1 MSAVSGRSAPTMA
14 RLYPDFEHRDA
25 ETLAARVREDLET
38 YRSELEAIRAV
49 PPESATFGNT
59 VLALEEA
66 GRALDVSS
74 ATYFNL
80 LSCDADDRLMELS
93 EQLTEE
99 LTDVSN
105 EISLDPTIAAKVKKV
120 YEEPQDEL
128 SPIDRRLLLRTYEA
142 YRDNGSML
150 PESQRQEL
158 KALRKELSLS
168 TLRFGQNVLKE
179 QNAYRLS
186 VLDGESLKRL
196 PASALETARRRA
208 EEDGVDGWIFDL
220 SMPSYSALM
229 RFCSNRET
237 REQIYRDRGT
247 LCFDSSK
254 ETSNI
259 SVIYDIVRLR
269 HSIARVLGHDT
280 YADLA
285 LSKKMAKTPEAVY
298 HMLDRLRDA
307 YLPKAHEEVE
317 AIATLAERRDGLST
331 VEPWDW
337 SYYAELYRENA
348 LHYEEEETRPYFELS
363 SVLRAMFGLA
373 EQLYGITL
381 TRNHDLPVYH
391 KDVEV
396 YDVTRGEDFV
406 GTLMLDYFPRKGKR
420 SGAWMTN
427 YVEEYEGV
435 RPVIS
440 LVTNFTPPTDDKPS
454 LLTFDET
461 TTLFH
466 EFGHALHGLLTQVK
480 YSSLS
485 GTNVEHDFVELPS
498 QMNENWMRQRDFVK
512 SFARHYRTGEVISDE
527 LLDAIERNALFLD
540 GYGCIRQL
548 TFGYLDMKWH
558 ASDPETL
565 PEDIETV
572 EREAAEGLSLLPH
585 AEGTAMSPSF
595 THIFSGGYAAGYYG
609 YKWSEILDADAFEEF
624 IHNGLTDRAT
634 ADRFRE
640 NILERGDSEDPA
652 ELYRAFKG
660 RDATVDA
667 LLRRSHLID

>member
-1 MSAVSGRSAPTMA
+1 ME

-25 ETLAARVREDLET
+25 DTLAAKVREDLET
-38 YRSELEAIRAV
+38 YREELEEIRSV
-49 PPESATFGNT
+49 PLEAATFGNT
-59 VLALEEA
+59 VLALEQA

-74 ATYFNL
+74 ATFYNL

-93 EQLTEE
+93 EELTEE
-99 LTDVSN
+99 LTDVAN
-105 EISLDPTIAAKVKKV
+105 EISLDPDIAAKVKKI
-120 YEEPQDEL
+120 YEAPQDAL
-128 SPIDRRLLLRTYEA
+128 SRIDKRLLLRTYES

-150 PESQRQEL
+150 PESSRQEL
-158 KALRKELSLS
+158 KGLRKELSLA
-168 TLRFGQNVLKE
+168 TLRFGQNVLRE

-196 PASALETARRRA
+196 PSSALEQARKRA
-208 EEDGVDGWIFDL
+208 KEEGVEGWIFDL

-237 REQIYRDRGT
+237 RRQIYRDRGT
-247 LCFDSSK
+247 LCYDPSR

-259 SVIYDIVRLR
+259 ATIYDIVRLR
-269 HSIARVLGHDT
+269 HSIAKLLGHET
-280 YADLA
+280 YAELV
-285 LSKKMAKTPEAVY
+285 LTKKMAKTPEAVY
-298 HMLDRLRDA
+298 SMLDKLRDA
-307 YLPKAHEEVE
+307 YLAKAREEVE
-317 AIATLAERRDGLST
+317 TIAGQAERRDQITKL
-331 VEPWDW
+331 EPWDW
-337 SYYAELYRENA
+337 SYYAELYREKA
-348 LHYEEEETRPYFELS
+348 LKYEEEQTRPYFELS
-363 SVLRAMFGLA
+363 SVVEAMFGLA
-373 EQLYGITL
+373 GKLYGIEL
-381 TRNHDLPVYH
+381 RRNGELPVYH
-391 KDVEV
+391 PDVEA
-396 YDVTRGEDFV
+396 YDVLREGQLL
-406 GTLMLDYFPRKGKR
+406 GTLLLDYFPRKGKR

-440 LVTNFTPPTDDKPS
+440 LVTNFTPPSDEKPS

-466 EFGHALHGLLTQVK
+466 EFGHALHGLLTTVK
-480 YSSLS
+480 HASLS

-512 SFARHYRTGEVISDE
+512 SFAKHYETGEVIGDD

-558 ASDPETL
+558 ATDPETL
-565 PEDIETV
+565 PTDIEEV
-572 EREAAEGLSLLPH
+572 EAEARKGLELLPH
-585 AEGTAMSPSF
+585 TVGTAMSPSF

-667 LLRRSHLID
+667 LLRRSHLIQ

>member
-1 MSAVSGRSAPTMA
+1 ME

-25 ETLAARVREDLET
+25 DTLAARVREDLET
-38 YRSELEAIRAV
+38 YREELEEIRSV
-49 PPESATFGNT
+49 PIEAATFGNT
-59 VLALEEA
+59 VLALEQA

-74 ATYFNL
+74 ATFYNL

-93 EQLTEE
+93 EELTEE
-99 LTDVSN
+99 LTDVAN
-105 EISLDPTIAAKVKKV
+105 EVSLDPDIAAKVKKI
-120 YEEPQDEL
+120 YEAPQDAL
-128 SPIDRRLLLRTYEA
+128 SSIDKRLLLRTYES

-150 PESQRQEL
+150 PESSRQEL
-158 KALRKELSLS
+158 KGLRKELSLA
-168 TLRFGQNVLKE
+168 TLRFGQNVLRE

-196 PASALETARRRA
+196 PSSALEQARKRA
-208 EEDGVDGWIFDL
+208 KEEGVEGWIFDL

-237 REQIYRDRGT
+237 RRQIYRDRGT
-247 LCFDSSK
+247 LCYDPSR

-259 SVIYDIVRLR
+259 ATIYDIVRLR
-269 HSIARVLGHDT
+269 HSIAKLLGHET
-280 YADLA
+280 YAELV
-285 LSKKMAKTPEAVY
+285 LTKKMAKTPEAVY
-298 HMLDRLRDA
+298 NMLDKLRGA
-307 YLPKAHEEVE
+307 YLAKAREEVE
-317 AIATLAERRDGLST
+317 TIASQAERRDQITTL
-331 VEPWDW
+331 EPWDW
-337 SYYAELYRENA
+337 SYYAELYREKA
-348 LHYEEEETRPYFELS
+348 LKYEEEQTRPYFELS
-363 SVLRAMFGLA
+363 SVVEAMFGLA
-373 EQLYGITL
+373 GKLYGIEL
-381 TRNHDLPVYH
+381 RRNGELPVYH
-391 KDVEV
+391 PDVEA
-396 YDVTRGEDFV
+396 YDVLREGQLL
-406 GTLMLDYFPRKGKR
+406 GTLLLDYFPRKGKR

-440 LVTNFTPPTDDKPS
+440 LVTNFTPPSDEKPS

-466 EFGHALHGLLTQVK
+466 EFGHALHGLLTTVK
-480 YSSLS
+480 HASLS

-498 QMNENWMRQRDFVK
+498 QMNENWMRRRDFVK
-512 SFARHYRTGEVISDE
+512 SFAKHYETGEVIGDD

-558 ASDPETL
+558 ATDPETL
-565 PEDIETV
+565 PTDIEEV
-572 EREAAEGLSLLPH
+572 EAEARKGLELLPH
-585 AEGTAMSPSF
+585 EAGTAMSPSF

-667 LLRRSHLID
+667 LLRRSHLIQ

>member
-1 MSAVSGRSAPTMA
+1 ME

-25 ETLAARVREDLET
+25 DTLAAKVREDLET
-38 YRSELEAIRAV
+38 YREELEEIRSV
-49 PPESATFGNT
+49 PLEAATFGNT
-59 VLALEEA
+59 VLALEQA

-74 ATYFNL
+74 ATFYNL

-93 EQLTEE
+93 EELTEE
-99 LTDVSN
+99 LTDVTN
-105 EISLDPTIAAKVKKV
+105 EVSLDPDIATKVKKI
-120 YEEPQDEL
+120 YEAPQDAL
-128 SPIDRRLLLRTYEA
+128 SRIDKRLLLRTYES

-150 PESQRQEL
+150 PESSRQEL
-158 KALRKELSLS
+158 KGLRKELSLA
-168 TLRFGQNVLKE
+168 TLRFGQNVLRE

-186 VLDGESLKRL
+186 VLDGESLQRL
-196 PASALETARRRA
+196 PSSALEQARKRA
-208 EEDGVDGWIFDL
+208 KEEGVEGWIFDL

-237 REQIYRDRGT
+237 RKQIYRDRGT
-247 LCFDSSK
+247 LCYDTSR

-259 SVIYDIVRLR
+259 ATIYDIVRLR
-269 HSIARVLGHDT
+269 HSIAKLLGHET
-280 YADLA
+280 YAELV
-285 LSKKMAKTPEAVY
+285 LTKKMAKTPEAVY
-298 HMLDRLRDA
+298 SMLDKLRDA
-307 YLPKAHEEVE
+307 YLAKAREEVE
-317 AIATLAERRDGLST
+317 TIAGQAERRDQITKL
-331 VEPWDW
+331 EPWDW
-337 SYYAELYRENA
+337 SYYAELYREKA
-348 LHYEEEETRPYFELS
+348 LKYEEEQTRPYFELS
-363 SVLRAMFGLA
+363 SVVEAMFGLA
-373 EQLYGITL
+373 GKLYGIEL
-381 TRNHDLPVYH
+381 RRNGELPVYH
-391 KDVEV
+391 PDVEA
-396 YDVTRGEDFV
+396 YDVLREGQLL
-406 GTLMLDYFPRKGKR
+406 GILLLDYFPRKGKR

-440 LVTNFTPPTDDKPS
+440 LVTNFTPPSDEKPS

-466 EFGHALHGLLTQVK
+466 EFGHALHGLLTTVK
-480 YSSLS
+480 HASLS

-498 QMNENWMRQRDFVK
+498 QMNENWMRRRDFVK
-512 SFARHYRTGEVISDE
+512 SFAKHYETGEVIGDD
-527 LLDAIERNALFLD
+527 LLDAIERNVLFLD

-558 ASDPETL
+558 ATDPETL
-565 PEDIETV
+565 PTDIEEV
-572 EREAAEGLSLLPH
+572 EAEARKGLELLPH
-585 AEGTAMSPSF
+585 AVGTAMSPSF

-667 LLRRSHLID
+667 LLRRSHLIQ

>member
-1 MSAVSGRSAPTMA
+1 ME

-25 ETLAARVREDLET
+25 DTLAAKVREDLET
-38 YRSELEAIRAV
+38 YREELEEIRSV
-49 PPESATFGNT
+49 PIEAATFGNT
-59 VLALEEA
+59 VLALEQA

-74 ATYFNL
+74 ATFYNL

-93 EQLTEE
+93 EELTEE
-99 LTDVSN
+99 LTDVAN
-105 EISLDPTIAAKVKKV
+105 EVSLDPDIAAKVKKI
-120 YEEPQDEL
+120 YEASQDAL
-128 SPIDRRLLLRTYEA
+128 SRIDKRLLLRTYES

-150 PESQRQEL
+150 PESSRQEL
-158 KALRKELSLS
+158 KGLRKELSLA
-168 TLRFGQNVLKE
+168 TLRFGQNVLRE

-196 PASALETARRRA
+196 PSSALEQARKRA
-208 EEDGVDGWIFDL
+208 KEEGVEGWIFDL

-237 REQIYRDRGT
+237 RKQIYRDRGT
-247 LCFDSSK
+247 LCYDTSR

-259 SVIYDIVRLR
+259 ATIYDIVRLR
-269 HSIARVLGHDT
+269 HSIAKLLGHET
-280 YADLA
+280 YAELV
-285 LSKKMAKTPEAVY
+285 LTKKMAKTPEAVY
-298 HMLDRLRDA
+298 NMLDKLRDA
-307 YLPKAHEEVE
+307 YLAKAREEVE
-317 AIATLAERRDGLST
+317 TIANQAERRDQITKL
-331 VEPWDW
+331 EPWDW
-337 SYYAELYRENA
+337 SYYAELYRERA
-348 LHYEEEETRPYFELS
+348 LKYEEEQTRPYFELS
-363 SVLRAMFGLA
+363 SVVEAMFGLA
-373 EQLYGITL
+373 GKLYGIEL
-381 TRNHDLPVYH
+381 RRNGELPVYH
-391 KDVEV
+391 PDVEA
-396 YDVTRGEDFV
+396 YDVLREGQLL
-406 GTLMLDYFPRKGKR
+406 GTLLLDYFPRRGKR

-440 LVTNFTPPTDDKPS
+440 LVTNFTPPSDEKPS

-466 EFGHALHGLLTQVK
+466 EFGHALHGLLTTVK
-480 YSSLS
+480 HASLS

-498 QMNENWMRQRDFVK
+498 QMNENWMRRRDFVK
-512 SFARHYRTGEVISDE
+512 SFAKHYETGEVIGDD

-558 ASDPETL
+558 ATDPETL
-565 PEDIETV
+565 PTDIEEV
-572 EREAAEGLSLLPH
+572 EAEARKGLELLPH
-585 AEGTAMSPSF
+585 AAGTAMSPSF

-667 LLRRSHLID
+667 LLRRSHLIQ

>member
-1 MSAVSGRSAPTMA
+1 ME

-25 ETLAARVREDLET
+25 GTLVARVREDLAT
-38 YRSELEAIRAV
+38 YREELEEIRSV
-49 PPESATFGNT
+49 PIESATFGNT
-59 VLALEEA
+59 VLALEQA

-74 ATYFNL
+74 ATFYNL

-93 EQLTEE
+93 EELTEE
-99 LTDVSN
+99 LTDVAN
-105 EISLDPTIAAKVKKV
+105 EISLDPDIAAKVKKI
-120 YEEPQDEL
+120 YEAPQDAL
-128 SPIDRRLLLRTYEA
+128 SRIDKRLLLRTYES

-150 PESQRQEL
+150 PESSRQEL
-158 KALRKELSLS
+158 KGLRKELSLA
-168 TLRFGQNVLKE
+168 TLRFGQNVLRE

-186 VLDGESLKRL
+186 VLDGESLQRL
-196 PASALETARRRA
+196 PSSALEQARKRA
-208 EEDGVDGWIFDL
+208 KEEGVEGWIFDL

-237 REQIYRDRGT
+237 RRQIYRDRGT
-247 LCFDSSK
+247 LCYDTSR

-259 SVIYDIVRLR
+259 ATIYDIVRLR
-269 HSIARVLGHDT
+269 HAIAKLLGHET
-280 YADLA
+280 YADLV
-285 LSKKMAKTPEAVY
+285 LSKKMAKTPDAVY
-298 HMLDRLRDA
+298 QMLDSLRDA
-307 YLPKAHEEVE
+307 YLAMAHEEVE
-317 AIATLAERRDGLST
+317 TIANQAERRDQISKL
-331 VEPWDW
+331 EPWDW
-337 SYYAELYRENA
+337 SFYAELYRQRA
-348 LHYEEEETRPYFELS
+348 LKYDEEQTRPYFELS
-363 SVLRAMFGLA
+363 SVVKAMFGLA
-373 EQLYGITL
+373 GKLYGVEL
-381 TRNHDLPVYH
+381 HRNPELPVYH
-391 KDVEV
+391 PDVEA
-396 YDVTRGEDFV
+396 YDVMREGQLL
-406 GTLMLDYFPRKGKR
+406 GTLLLDYFPRKGKR

-440 LVTNFTPPTDDKPS
+440 LVTNFTPPSDDKPS

-466 EFGHALHGLLTQVK
+466 EFGHALHGLLTTVK
-480 YSSLS
+480 YASLS

-498 QMNENWMRQRDFVK
+498 QMNENWMRRRDFVK
-512 SFARHYRTGEVISDE
+512 SFAKHYETGEVIGDD

-558 ASDPETL
+558 ATDPETL
-565 PEDIETV
+565 PTDIEAV
-572 EREAAEGLSLLPH
+572 EAEARKGLELLPH
-585 AEGTAMSPSF
+585 AAGTAMSPSF

-667 LLRRSHLID
+667 LLRRSHLIR

>member
-1 MSAVSGRSAPTMA
+1 ME

-25 ETLAARVREDLET
+25 DTLATKVREDLAA
-38 YRSELEAIRAV
+38 YREELEEIRSV
-49 PPESATFGNT
+49 PLEAATFGNT
-59 VLALEEA
+59 VLALEQA

-74 ATYFNL
+74 ATFYNL

-93 EQLTEE
+93 EGLTEE
-99 LTDVSN
+99 LTDVAN
-105 EISLDPTIAAKVKKV
+105 EVSLDPDIAAKVKQI
-120 YEEPQDEL
+120 YEAPQDAL
-128 SPIDRRLLLRTYEA
+128 SRIDKRLLLRTYES

-150 PESQRQEL
+150 PESSRQEL
-158 KALRKELSLS
+158 KGLRKELSLA
-168 TLRFGQNVLKE
+168 TLRFGQNVLRE

-196 PASALETARRRA
+196 PSSALEQARKRA
-208 EEDGVDGWIFDL
+208 KEEGVEGWVFDL

-237 REQIYRDRGT
+237 RKQIYRDRGT
-247 LCFDSSK
+247 LCYDPSR

-259 SVIYDIVRLR
+259 ATIYDIVRLR
-269 HSIARVLGHDT
+269 HSIAKLLGHET
-280 YADLA
+280 YAELV
-285 LSKKMAKTPEAVY
+285 LTKKMAKTPEAVY
-298 HMLDRLRDA
+298 SMLDKLRDA
-307 YLPKAHEEVE
+307 YLAKAREEVE
-317 AIATLAERRDGLST
+317 TIAGQAERRDQIST
-331 VEPWDW
+331 LEPWDW
-337 SYYAELYRENA
+337 SYYAELYREKA
-348 LHYEEEETRPYFELS
+348 LKYEEEQTRPYFELS
-363 SVLRAMFGLA
+363 SVVEAMFGLA
-373 EQLYGITL
+373 GKLYGIEL
-381 TRNHDLPVYH
+381 RRNGELPVYH
-391 KDVEV
+391 PDVEA
-396 YDVTRGEDFV
+396 YDVLREGQLL
-406 GTLMLDYFPRKGKR
+406 GTLLLDYFPRKGKR

-440 LVTNFTPPTDDKPS
+440 LVTNFTPPSDEKPS

-466 EFGHALHGLLTQVK
+466 EFGHALHGLLTTVK
-480 YSSLS
+480 HASLS

-512 SFARHYRTGEVISDE
+512 SFAKHYQTGEVIGDD

-558 ASDPETL
+558 ATDPETL
-565 PEDIETV
+565 PTDIEEV
-572 EREAAEGLSLLPH
+572 EAEARKGLELLPH
-585 AEGTAMSPSF
+585 AVGTAMSPSF

-640 NILERGDSEDPA
+640 NVLERGDSEDPA

-667 LLRRSHLID
+667 LLRRSHLIQ

>member
-1 MSAVSGRSAPTMA
+1 ME

-25 ETLAARVREDLET
+25 DTLAARVRKDLET
-38 YRSELEAIRAV
+38 YREELEEIRSV
-49 PPESATFGNT
+49 PLESATFGNT
-59 VLALEEA
+59 VLALEQA

-74 ATYFNL
+74 ATFYNL

-93 EQLTEE
+93 EELTEE
-99 LTDVSN
+99 LTDVAN
-105 EISLDPTIAAKVKKV
+105 EVSLDPSIAAKVKQI
-120 YEEPQDEL
+120 YEAPQDAL
-128 SPIDRRLLLRTYEA
+128 SRIDKRLLLRTYES

-150 PESQRQEL
+150 PESSRQEL
-158 KALRKELSLS
+158 KGLRKELSLA
-168 TLRFGQNVLKE
+168 TLRFGQNVLRE

-186 VLDGESLKRL
+186 VLDGESLQRL
-196 PASALETARRRA
+196 PSSALEQARKRA
-208 EEDGVDGWIFDL
+208 KEEGVEGWIFDL

-237 REQIYRDRGT
+237 RKQIYRDRGT
-247 LCFDSSK
+247 LCYDTSK

-259 SVIYDIVRLR
+259 ATIYDIVRLR
-269 HSIARVLGHDT
+269 HSIAKLLGHET
-280 YADLA
+280 YAELV
-285 LSKKMAKTPEAVY
+285 LTKKMAKTPEAVY
-298 HMLDRLRDA
+298 NMLDKLRDA
-307 YLPKAHEEVE
+307 YLAKAREEVE
-317 AIATLAERRDGLST
+317 TIAGQAERRDQITKL
-331 VEPWDW
+331 EPWDW
-337 SYYAELYRENA
+337 SYYAELYREKA
-348 LHYEEEETRPYFELS
+348 LKYEEEQTRPYFELS
-363 SVLRAMFGLA
+363 SVVEAMFGLA
-373 EQLYGITL
+373 GKLYGIEL
-381 TRNHDLPVYH
+381 HRNPELPVYH
-391 KDVEV
+391 PDVEA
-396 YDVTRGEDFV
+396 YDVLREGQLL
-406 GTLMLDYFPRKGKR
+406 GTLLLDYFPRKGKR

-440 LVTNFTPPTDDKPS
+440 LVTNFTPPSDEKPS

-466 EFGHALHGLLTQVK
+466 EFGHALHGLLTTVK
-480 YSSLS
+480 HASLS

-512 SFARHYRTGEVISDE
+512 SFAKHYQTGEVIGDD

-558 ASDPETL
+558 ATDPETL
-565 PEDIETV
+565 PTDIEEV
-572 EREAAEGLSLLPH
+572 EAEARKGLELLPH
-585 AEGTAMSPSF
+585 AAGTAMSPSF

-667 LLRRSHLID
+667 LLRRSHLIQ

>member
-1 MSAVSGRSAPTMA
+1 ME

-25 ETLAARVREDLET
+25 DTLVARVREDLAT
-38 YRSELEAIRAV
+38 YREELEEIRSV
-49 PPESATFGNT
+49 PIESATFGNT
-59 VLALEEA
+59 VLALEQA

-74 ATYFNL
+74 ATFYNL

-93 EQLTEE
+93 EELTEE
-99 LTDVSN
+99 LTDVAN
-105 EISLDPTIAAKVKKV
+105 EISLDPDIAAKVKKI
-120 YEEPQDEL
+120 YEAPQDAL
-128 SPIDRRLLLRTYEA
+128 SRIDKRLLLRTYES

-150 PESQRQEL
+150 PESSRQEL
-158 KALRKELSLS
+158 KGLRKELSLA
-168 TLRFGQNVLKE
+168 TLRFGQNVLRE

-186 VLDGESLKRL
+186 VLDGESLQRL
-196 PASALETARRRA
+196 PSSALEQARKRA
-208 EEDGVDGWIFDL
+208 KEEGVEGWIFDL

-237 REQIYRDRGT
+237 RKQIYLDRGT
-247 LCFDSSK
+247 LCYDTSR

-259 SVIYDIVRLR
+259 ATIYDIVRLR
-269 HSIARVLGHDT
+269 HSIAKLLGHET
-280 YADLA
+280 YADLV

-298 HMLDRLRDA
+298 QMLNKLRDA
-307 YLPKAHEEVE
+307 YLAKAREEVE
-317 AIATLAERRDGLST
+317 TIANQAERRDQITKL
-331 VEPWDW
+331 EPWDW
-337 SYYAELYRENA
+337 SFYAELYRQRA
-348 LHYEEEETRPYFELS
+348 LKYDEEQTRPYFELS
-363 SVLRAMFGLA
+363 SVVEAMFGLA
-373 EQLYGITL
+373 GKLYGVEL
-381 TRNHDLPVYH
+381 HRNPELPVYH
-391 KDVEV
+391 PDVEA
-396 YDVTRGEDFV
+396 YDVLREGQLL
-406 GTLMLDYFPRKGKR
+406 GTLLLDYFPRKGKR

-440 LVTNFTPPTDDKPS
+440 LVTNFTPPSDDKPS

-466 EFGHALHGLLTQVK
+466 EFGHALHGLLTTVK
-480 YSSLS
+480 YASLS

-512 SFARHYRTGEVISDE
+512 SFAKHYETGEVIGDD

-558 ASDPETL
+558 ATDPEAL
-565 PEDIETV
+565 PTDIEAV
-572 EREAAEGLSLLPH
+572 EAEARKGLELLPH
-585 AEGTAMSPSF
+585 AVGTAMSPSF

-624 IHNGLTDRAT
+624 IHIGLTDRAT

-667 LLRRSHLID
+667 LLRRSHLIQ

>member
-1 MSAVSGRSAPTMA
+1 ME

-25 ETLAARVREDLET
+25 DTLVARVREDLAT
-38 YRSELEAIRAV
+38 YREELEEIRSV
-49 PPESATFGNT
+49 PIESATFGNT
-59 VLALEEA
+59 VLALEQA

-74 ATYFNL
+74 ATFYNL

-93 EQLTEE
+93 EELTEE
-99 LTDVSN
+99 LTDVAN
-105 EISLDPTIAAKVKKV
+105 EISLDPDIAAKVKKI
-120 YEEPQDEL
+120 YEAPQDAL
-128 SPIDRRLLLRTYEA
+128 SRIDKRLLLRTYES

-150 PESQRQEL
+150 PESSRQEL
-158 KALRKELSLS
+158 KGLRKELSLS
-168 TLRFGQNVLKE
+168 TLRFGQNVLRE

-186 VLDGESLKRL
+186 VLDGESLQRL
-196 PASALETARRRA
+196 PSSALEQARKRA
-208 EEDGVDGWIFDL
+208 KEEGVEGWIFDL

-237 REQIYRDRGT
+237 RRQIYRDRGT
-247 LCFDSSK
+247 LCYDTSR

-259 SVIYDIVRLR
+259 ATIYDIVRLR
-269 HSIARVLGHDT
+269 HAIAKLLGHET
-280 YADLA
+280 YADLV
-285 LSKKMAKTPEAVY
+285 LSKKMAKTPDAVY
-298 HMLDRLRDA
+298 QMLDSLRDA
-307 YLPKAHEEVE
+307 YLAMAHEEVE
-317 AIATLAERRDGLST
+317 TIANQAERRDQISKL
-331 VEPWDW
+331 EPWDW
-337 SYYAELYRENA
+337 SYYAELYRQRA
-348 LHYEEEETRPYFELS
+348 LKYDEEQTRPYFELS
-363 SVLRAMFGLA
+363 SVVKAMFGLA
-373 EQLYGITL
+373 GTLYGVEL
-381 TRNHDLPVYH
+381 HCNPALPVYH
-391 KDVEV
+391 PDVEA
-396 YDVTRGEDFV
+396 YDVLREGQLL
-406 GTLMLDYFPRKGKR
+406 GTLLLDYFPRKGKR

-440 LVTNFTPPTDDKPS
+440 LVTNFTPPSDDKPS

-466 EFGHALHGLLTQVK
+466 EFGHALHGLLTTVK
-480 YSSLS
+480 YASLS

-498 QMNENWMRQRDFVK
+498 QMNENWMRRRDFVK
-512 SFARHYRTGEVISDE
+512 SFAKHYETGEVIGDD

-558 ASDPETL
+558 ATDPEAL
-565 PEDIETV
+565 PTDIEAV
-572 EREAAEGLSLLPH
+572 EAEARKGLELLPH
-585 AEGTAMSPSF
+585 AVGTAMSPSF

-667 LLRRSHLID
+667 LLRRSHLIR

>member
-1 MSAVSGRSAPTMA
+1 ME

-25 ETLAARVREDLET
+25 DTLATKVREDLET
-38 YRSELEAIRAV
+38 YREELEEIRSV
-49 PPESATFGNT
+49 PIEAATFGNT
-59 VLALEEA
+59 VLALEQA

-74 ATYFNL
+74 ATFYNL
-80 LSCDADDRLMELS
+80 LCCDADDRLMELS
-93 EQLTEE
+93 EELTEE
-99 LTDVSN
+99 LTDVAN
-105 EISLDPTIAAKVKKV
+105 EVSLDPSIAAKVKQI
-120 YEEPQDEL
+120 YEAPQDAL
-128 SPIDRRLLLRTYEA
+128 SRIDKRLLLRTYES

-150 PESQRQEL
+150 PESSRQEL
-158 KALRKELSLS
+158 KGLRKELSLA
-168 TLRFGQNVLKE
+168 TLRFGQNVLRE

-196 PASALETARRRA
+196 PSSALEQARKRA
-208 EEDGVDGWIFDL
+208 KEEGVEGWIFDL

-237 REQIYRDRGT
+237 RKQIYRDRGT
-247 LCFDSSK
+247 LCYDTSK

-259 SVIYDIVRLR
+259 ATIYDIVRLR
-269 HSIARVLGHDT
+269 HSIAKLLGHET
-280 YADLA
+280 YAELV
-285 LSKKMAKTPEAVY
+285 LTKKMAKTPEAVY
-298 HMLDRLRDA
+298 NMLDKLRDA
-307 YLPKAHEEVE
+307 YLAKAREEVE
-317 AIATLAERRDGLST
+317 TIAGQAERRDQITKL
-331 VEPWDW
+331 EPWDW
-337 SYYAELYRENA
+337 SYYAELYREKA
-348 LHYEEEETRPYFELS
+348 LKYEEEQTRPYFELS
-363 SVLRAMFGLA
+363 SVVEAMFGLA
-373 EQLYGITL
+373 GKLYGIEL
-381 TRNHDLPVYH
+381 RRNGELPVYH
-391 KDVEV
+391 PDVEA
-396 YDVTRGEDFV
+396 YDVLREGQLL
-406 GTLMLDYFPRKGKR
+406 GTLLLDYFPRKGKR

-440 LVTNFTPPTDDKPS
+440 LVTNFTPPSDEKPS

-466 EFGHALHGLLTQVK
+466 EFGHALHGLLTTVK
-480 YSSLS
+480 HASLS

-498 QMNENWMRQRDFVK
+498 QMNENWMRRRDFVK
-512 SFARHYRTGEVISDE
+512 SFAKHYETGEVIGDD

-558 ASDPETL
+558 ATDPETL
-565 PEDIETV
+565 PTDIEEV
-572 EREAAEGLSLLPH
+572 EAEARKGLELLPH
-585 AEGTAMSPSF
+585 EAGTAMSPSF

-667 LLRRSHLID
+667 LLRRSHLIQ

>member
-1 MSAVSGRSAPTMA
+1 ME

-25 ETLAARVREDLET
+25 DTLAAKVREDLET
-38 YRSELEAIRAV
+38 YREELEEIRSV
-49 PPESATFGNT
+49 PIEAATFGNT
-59 VLALEEA
+59 VLALEQA

-74 ATYFNL
+74 ATFYNL

-93 EQLTEE
+93 EELTEE
-99 LTDVSN
+99 LTDVAN
-105 EISLDPTIAAKVKKV
+105 EVSLDPDIAAKVKKI
-120 YEEPQDEL
+120 YEAPQDAL
-128 SPIDRRLLLRTYEA
+128 SRIDKRLLLRTYES

-150 PESQRQEL
+150 PESSRQEL
-158 KALRKELSLS
+158 KGLRKELSLA
-168 TLRFGQNVLKE
+168 TLRFGQNVLRE

-186 VLDGESLKRL
+186 VLDGESLQRL
-196 PASALETARRRA
+196 PSSALEQARKRA
-208 EEDGVDGWIFDL
+208 KEEGVEGWIFDL

-237 REQIYRDRGT
+237 RRQIYRDRGT
-247 LCFDSSK
+247 LCYDTSR

-259 SVIYDIVRLR
+259 ATIYDIVRLR
-269 HSIARVLGHDT
+269 HSIAKLLGHET
-280 YADLA
+280 YAELV
-285 LSKKMAKTPEAVY
+285 LTKKMAKTPEAVY
-298 HMLDRLRDA
+298 NMLDKLRDA
-307 YLPKAHEEVE
+307 YLAKAREEVE
-317 AIATLAERRDGLST
+317 TIAGQAERRDQITKL
-331 VEPWDW
+331 EPWDW
-337 SYYAELYRENA
+337 SYYAELYREKA
-348 LHYEEEETRPYFELS
+348 LRYEEEQTRPYFELS
-363 SVLRAMFGLA
+363 SVVEAMFGLA
-373 EQLYGITL
+373 GKLYGIEL
-381 TRNHDLPVYH
+381 RRNSELPVYH
-391 KDVEV
+391 PDVEA
-396 YDVTRGEDFV
+396 YDVLREGQLL
-406 GTLMLDYFPRKGKR
+406 GTLLLDYFPRKGKR

-440 LVTNFTPPTDDKPS
+440 LVTNFTPPSDDKPS

-466 EFGHALHGLLTQVK
+466 EFGHALHGLLTTVK
-480 YSSLS
+480 HASLS

-498 QMNENWMRQRDFVK
+498 QMNENWMRRCDFVK
-512 SFARHYRTGEVISDE
+512 SFAKHYQTGEVIGDD

-558 ASDPETL
+558 ATDPETL
-565 PEDIETV
+565 PTDTEEV
-572 EREAAEGLSLLPH
+572 EAEARKGLELLPH
-585 AEGTAMSPSF
+585 AVGTAMSPSF

-667 LLRRSHLID
+667 LLRRSHLIQ

>member
-1 MSAVSGRSAPTMA
+1 ME

-25 ETLAARVREDLET
+25 DTLVARVREDLAT
-38 YRSELEAIRAV
+38 YREELEEIRSV
-49 PPESATFGNT
+49 PIESATFGNT
-59 VLALEEA
+59 VLALEQA

-74 ATYFNL
+74 ATFYNL

-93 EQLTEE
+93 EELTEE
-99 LTDVSN
+99 LTDVAN
-105 EISLDPTIAAKVKKV
+105 EVSLDPDIAAKVKKI
-120 YEEPQDEL
+120 YEAPQDAL
-128 SPIDRRLLLRTYEA
+128 SRIDKRLLLRTYES

-150 PESQRQEL
+150 PESSRQEL
-158 KALRKELSLS
+158 KGLRKELSLA
-168 TLRFGQNVLKE
+168 TLRFGQNVLRE

-186 VLDGESLKRL
+186 VLDGESLQRL
-196 PASALETARRRA
+196 PSSALEQARKRA
-208 EEDGVDGWIFDL
+208 KEEGVQGWIFDL

-237 REQIYRDRGT
+237 RRQIYRDRGT
-247 LCFDSSK
+247 LCYDTSR

-259 SVIYDIVRLR
+259 ATIYDIVRLR
-269 HSIARVLGHDT
+269 HAIAKLLGHET
-280 YADLA
+280 YADLV
-285 LSKKMAKTPEAVY
+285 LSKKMAKTPDAVY
-298 HMLDRLRDA
+298 QMLDRLRDA
-307 YLPKAHEEVE
+307 YLAKAHEEVE
-317 AIATLAERRDGLST
+317 TIANQAERRDQISKL
-331 VEPWDW
+331 EPWDW
-337 SYYAELYRENA
+337 SFYAELYRQRA
-348 LHYEEEETRPYFELS
+348 LKYDEEQTRPYFELS
-363 SVLRAMFGLA
+363 SVVKALFGLA
-373 EQLYGITL
+373 GKLYGVEL
-381 TRNHDLPVYH
+381 RRNPELPVYH
-391 KDVEV
+391 PDVEA
-396 YDVTRGEDFV
+396 YDVLREGQLL
-406 GTLMLDYFPRKGKR
+406 GTLLLDYFPRKGKR

-440 LVTNFTPPTDDKPS
+440 LVTNFTPPSDDKPS

-466 EFGHALHGLLTQVK
+466 EFGHALHGLLTTVK
-480 YSSLS
+480 YASLS

-512 SFARHYRTGEVISDE
+512 SFAKHYETGEVIRDD

-558 ASDPETL
+558 ATDPETL
-565 PEDIETV
+565 PTDIEAV
-572 EREAAEGLSLLPH
+572 EAEARKGLELLPH
-585 AEGTAMSPSF
+585 AAGTAMSPSF

-667 LLRRSHLID
+667 LLRRSHLIQ

>member
-1 MSAVSGRSAPTMA
+1 ME

-25 ETLAARVREDLET
+25 DTLAARVRKDLET
-38 YRSELEAIRAV
+38 YREELEEIRSV
-49 PPESATFGNT
+49 PLESATFGNT
-59 VLALEEA
+59 VLALEQA

-74 ATYFNL
+74 ATFYNL

-93 EQLTEE
+93 EELTEE
-99 LTDVSN
+99 LTDVAN
-105 EISLDPTIAAKVKKV
+105 EVSLDPSIAAKVKQI
-120 YEEPQDEL
+120 YEAPQDAL
-128 SPIDRRLLLRTYEA
+128 SRIDKRLLLRTYES
-142 YRDNGSML
+142 YRDKGSML
-150 PESQRQEL
+150 PESSRQEL
-158 KALRKELSLS
+158 KGLRKELSLA
-168 TLRFGQNVLKE
+168 TLRFGQNVLRE

-186 VLDGESLKRL
+186 VLDGESLQRL
-196 PASALETARRRA
+196 PSSALEQARKRA
-208 EEDGVDGWIFDL
+208 KEEGVEGWIFDL

-237 REQIYRDRGT
+237 RRQIYRDRGT
-247 LCFDSSK
+247 LCYDTSR

-259 SVIYDIVRLR
+259 ATIYDIVRLR
-269 HSIARVLGHDT
+269 HSIAKLLGHET
-280 YADLA
+280 YAELV
-285 LSKKMAKTPEAVY
+285 LTKKMAKTPEAVY
-298 HMLDRLRDA
+298 NMLDKLRDA
-307 YLPKAHEEVE
+307 YLAKAREEVE
-317 AIATLAERRDGLST
+317 TIAGQAERRDQITKL
-331 VEPWDW
+331 EPWDW
-337 SYYAELYRENA
+337 SYYAELYREKA
-348 LHYEEEETRPYFELS
+348 LKYEEEQTRPYFELS
-363 SVLRAMFGLA
+363 SVVEAMFGLA
-373 EQLYGITL
+373 GKLYGIEL
-381 TRNHDLPVYH
+381 HRNPELPVYH
-391 KDVEV
+391 PDVEA
-396 YDVTRGEDFV
+396 YDVLREGQLL
-406 GTLMLDYFPRKGKR
+406 GTLLLDYFPRKGKR

-440 LVTNFTPPTDDKPS
+440 LVTNFTPPSDEKPS

-466 EFGHALHGLLTQVK
+466 EFGHALHGLLTTVK
-480 YSSLS
+480 HASLS

-512 SFARHYRTGEVISDE
+512 SFAKHYQTGEVIGDD

-558 ASDPETL
+558 ATDPETL
-565 PEDIETV
+565 PTDIEEV
-572 EREAAEGLSLLPH
+572 EAKARKGLELLPH
-585 AEGTAMSPSF
+585 EAGTAMSPSF

-667 LLRRSHLID
+667 LLRRSHLIP

>member
-1 MSAVSGRSAPTMA
+1 ME

-25 ETLAARVREDLET
+25 DTLVARVREDLAT
-38 YRSELEAIRAV
+38 YREELEEIRSV
-49 PPESATFGNT
+49 PMESATFGNT
-59 VLALEEA
+59 VLALEQA

-74 ATYFNL
+74 ATFYNL

-93 EQLTEE
+93 EELTEE
-99 LTDVSN
+99 LTDVAN
-105 EISLDPTIAAKVKKV
+105 EISLDPDIAAKVKKI
-120 YEEPQDEL
+120 YDAPQDAL
-128 SPIDRRLLLRTYEA
+128 SRIDKRLLLRTYES

-150 PESQRQEL
+150 PESSRQEL
-158 KALRKELSLS
+158 KGLRKELSLA
-168 TLRFGQNVLKE
+168 TLRFGQNVLRE

-186 VLDGESLKRL
+186 VLDGESLQRL
-196 PASALETARRRA
+196 PSSALEQARKRA
-208 EEDGVDGWIFDL
+208 KEEGVQGWIFDL

-237 REQIYRDRGT
+237 RRQIYRDRGT
-247 LCFDSSK
+247 LCYDTSR

-259 SVIYDIVRLR
+259 ATIYDIVRLR
-269 HSIARVLGHDT
+269 HSIAKLLGHET
-280 YADLA
+280 YADLV
-285 LSKKMAKTPEAVY
+285 LSKKMAKTPDAVY
-298 HMLDRLRDA
+298 QMLDRLRDA
-307 YLPKAHEEVE
+307 YLAKAREEVE
-317 AIATLAERRDGLST
+317 TIANQAERRDQITKL
-331 VEPWDW
+331 EPWDW
-337 SYYAELYRENA
+337 SYYAELYRQRA
-348 LHYEEEETRPYFELS
+348 LKYDEEQTRPYFELS
-363 SVLRAMFGLA
+363 SVVKAMFGLA
-373 EQLYGITL
+373 GKLYGVEL
-381 TRNHDLPVYH
+381 RRNPELPVYH
-391 KDVEV
+391 PDVEA
-396 YDVTRGEDFV
+396 YDVMREGQLL
-406 GTLMLDYFPRKGKR
+406 GTLLLDYFPRKGKR

-440 LVTNFTPPTDDKPS
+440 LVTNFTPPSDDKPS

-466 EFGHALHGLLTQVK
+466 EFGHALHGLLTTVK
-480 YSSLS
+480 YASLS

-512 SFARHYRTGEVISDE
+512 SFAKHYETGEVIGDD

-558 ASDPETL
+558 ATDPEAL
-565 PEDIETV
+565 PTDIEAV
-572 EREAAEGLSLLPH
+572 EAEARKGLELLPH
-585 AEGTAMSPSF
+585 AVGTAMSPSF

-667 LLRRSHLID
+667 LLRRSHLIQ

>member
-1 MSAVSGRSAPTMA
+1 ME

-25 ETLAARVREDLET
+25 DTLVARVREDLAT
-38 YRSELEAIRAV
+38 YREELEEIRSV
-49 PPESATFGNT
+49 PIESATFGNT
-59 VLALEEA
+59 VLALEQA

-74 ATYFNL
+74 ATFYNL

-93 EQLTEE
+93 EELTEE
-99 LTDVSN
+99 LTDVAN
-105 EISLDPTIAAKVKKV
+105 EISLDPDIAAKVKKI
-120 YEEPQDEL
+120 YEAPQEAL
-128 SPIDRRLLLRTYEA
+128 SRIDKRLLLRTYES

-150 PESQRQEL
+150 PESSRQEL
-158 KALRKELSLS
+158 KGLRKELSLA
-168 TLRFGQNVLKE
+168 TLRFGQNVLRE

-186 VLDGESLKRL
+186 VLDGESLQRL
-196 PASALETARRRA
+196 PSSALEQARKRA
-208 EEDGVDGWIFDL
+208 KEEGVQGWIFDL

-237 REQIYRDRGT
+237 RRQIYRDRGT
-247 LCFDSSK
+247 LCYDTSR

-259 SVIYDIVRLR
+259 ATIYDIIRLR
-269 HSIARVLGHDT
+269 HAIAKLLGHET
-280 YADLA
+280 YADLV
-285 LSKKMAKTPEAVY
+285 LSKKMAKTPDAVY
-298 HMLDRLRDA
+298 QMLDRLRDA
-307 YLPKAHEEVE
+307 YLAKAREEVE
-317 AIATLAERRDGLST
+317 TIANQAERRDQISKL
-331 VEPWDW
+331 EPWDW
-337 SYYAELYRENA
+337 SFYAELYRQRA
-348 LHYEEEETRPYFELS
+348 LKYDEEQTRPYFELS
-363 SVLRAMFGLA
+363 SVVKAMFGLA
-373 EQLYGITL
+373 GKLYGVEL
-381 TRNHDLPVYH
+381 HRNPELPVYH
-391 KDVEV
+391 PDVEA
-396 YDVTRGEDFV
+396 YDVLREGQLL
-406 GTLMLDYFPRKGKR
+406 GTLLLDYFPRKGKR

-440 LVTNFTPPTDDKPS
+440 LVTNFTPPSDDKPS

-466 EFGHALHGLLTQVK
+466 EFGHALHGLLTTVK
-480 YSSLS
+480 YASLS

-512 SFARHYRTGEVISDE
+512 SFAKHYETGEVIGDD

-558 ASDPETL
+558 ATDPETL
-565 PEDIETV
+565 PTDIEAV
-572 EREAAEGLSLLPH
+572 EAEARKGLELLPH
-585 AEGTAMSPSF
+585 AAGTAMSPSF

-667 LLRRSHLID
+667 LLRRSHLIQ

>member
-1 MSAVSGRSAPTMA
+1 ME

-25 ETLAARVREDLET
+25 DTLAAKVREDLET
-38 YRSELEAIRAV
+38 YREELEEIRSV
-49 PPESATFGNT
+49 PLEAATFGNT
-59 VLALEEA
+59 VLALELA

-74 ATYFNL
+74 ATFYNL

-93 EQLTEE
+93 EELTEE
-99 LTDVSN
+99 LTDVAN
-105 EISLDPTIAAKVKKV
+105 EVSLDPDIAAKVKKI
-120 YEEPQDEL
+120 YEAPQDAL
-128 SPIDRRLLLRTYEA
+128 SRIDKRLLLRTYES

-150 PESQRQEL
+150 PESSRQEL
-158 KALRKELSLS
+158 KGLRKELSLA
-168 TLRFGQNVLKE
+168 TLRFGQNVLRE

-186 VLDGESLKRL
+186 VLDGESLQRL
-196 PASALETARRRA
+196 PSSALEQARKRA
-208 EEDGVDGWIFDL
+208 KEEGVEGWIFDL

-237 REQIYRDRGT
+237 RKQIYRDRGT
-247 LCFDSSK
+247 LCYDTSK

-259 SVIYDIVRLR
+259 ATIYDIVRLR
-269 HSIARVLGHDT
+269 HSIAKLLGHET
-280 YADLA
+280 YAELV
-285 LSKKMAKTPEAVY
+285 LTKKMAKTPEAVY
-298 HMLDRLRDA
+298 SMLDKLRDA
-307 YLPKAHEEVE
+307 YLAKAREEVE
-317 AIATLAERRDGLST
+317 TIAGQAERRDQITTL
-331 VEPWDW
+331 EPWDW
-337 SYYAELYRENA
+337 SYYAELYREKA
-348 LHYEEEETRPYFELS
+348 LKYEEEQTRPYFELS
-363 SVLRAMFGLA
+363 SVVEAMFGLA
-373 EQLYGITL
+373 GKLYGIEL
-381 TRNHDLPVYH
+381 RRNGELPVYH
-391 KDVEV
+391 PDVEA
-396 YDVTRGEDFV
+396 YDVLREGQLL
-406 GTLMLDYFPRKGKR
+406 GTLLLDYFPRKGKR

-440 LVTNFTPPTDDKPS
+440 LVTNFTPPSDEKPS

-466 EFGHALHGLLTQVK
+466 EFGHALHGLLTTVK
-480 YSSLS
+480 HASLS

-512 SFARHYRTGEVISDE
+512 SFAKHYETGEVIGDD

-540 GYGCIRQL
+540 GYGCVRQL

-558 ASDPETL
+558 ATDPETL
-565 PEDIETV
+565 PTDIEEV
-572 EREAAEGLSLLPH
+572 EAEARKGLELLPH
-585 AEGTAMSPSF
+585 AVGTAMSPSF

-667 LLRRSHLID
+667 LLRRSHLIR

>member
-1 MSAVSGRSAPTMA
+1 ME

-25 ETLAARVREDLET
+25 DTLVARVREDLAT
-38 YRSELEAIRAV
+38 YREELEEIRSV
-49 PPESATFGNT
+49 PIESATFGNT
-59 VLALEEA
+59 VLALEQA

-74 ATYFNL
+74 ATFYNL
-80 LSCDADDRLMELS
+80 LSCDAEDRLMELS
-93 EQLTEE
+93 EELTEE
-99 LTDVSN
+99 LTDVAN
-105 EISLDPTIAAKVKKV
+105 EISLDPDIAAKVKKI
-120 YEEPQDEL
+120 YEAPQDAL
-128 SPIDRRLLLRTYEA
+128 SRIDKRILLRTYES

-150 PESQRQEL
+150 PESSRQEL
-158 KALRKELSLS
+158 KGLRKELSLA
-168 TLRFGQNVLKE
+168 TLRFGQNVLRE

-186 VLDGESLKRL
+186 VLDGESLQRL
-196 PASALETARRRA
+196 PSSALEQARKRA
-208 EEDGVDGWIFDL
+208 KEEGVEGWIFDL

-237 REQIYRDRGT
+237 RRQIYRDRGT
-247 LCFDSSK
+247 LCYDTSR

-259 SVIYDIVRLR
+259 ATIYDIVRLR
-269 HSIARVLGHDT
+269 HSIAKLLGHET
-280 YADLA
+280 YADLV

-298 HMLDRLRDA
+298 QMLNKLRDA
-307 YLPKAHEEVE
+307 YLAKAREEVE
-317 AIATLAERRDGLST
+317 TIANQAERRDQISKL
-331 VEPWDW
+331 EPWDW
-337 SYYAELYRENA
+337 SFYAELYRQRA
-348 LHYEEEETRPYFELS
+348 LKYDEEQTRPYFELS
-363 SVLRAMFGLA
+363 SVVEAMFGLA
-373 EQLYGITL
+373 GKLYGVEL
-381 TRNHDLPVYH
+381 HRNPELPVYH
-391 KDVEV
+391 PDVEA
-396 YDVTRGEDFV
+396 YDVLREGQLL
-406 GTLMLDYFPRKGKR
+406 GTLLLDYFPRKGKR

-440 LVTNFTPPTDDKPS
+440 LVTNFTPPSDDKPS

-466 EFGHALHGLLTQVK
+466 EFGHALHGLLTTVK
-480 YSSLS
+480 YASLS

-512 SFARHYRTGEVISDE
+512 SFAKHYETGEVIGDD

-558 ASDPETL
+558 ATDPEAL
-565 PEDIETV
+565 PTDIEAV
-572 EREAAEGLSLLPH
+572 EAEARKGLELLPH
-585 AEGTAMSPSF
+585 AVGTAMSPSF

-667 LLRRSHLID
+667 LLRRSHLIQ

>member
-1 MSAVSGRSAPTMA
+1 ME

-25 ETLAARVREDLET
+25 ATLAARVRKDLET
-38 YRSELEAIRAV
+38 YREELEEIRSV
-49 PPESATFGNT
+49 PLESATFGNT
-59 VLALEEA
+59 VLALEQA

-74 ATYFNL
+74 ATFYNL

-93 EQLTEE
+93 EELTEE
-99 LTDVSN
+99 LTDVAN
-105 EISLDPTIAAKVKKV
+105 EISLDPDIAAKVKKI
-120 YEEPQDEL
+120 YEAPQDAL
-128 SPIDRRLLLRTYEA
+128 SRIDKRLLLRTYES

-150 PESQRQEL
+150 PESSRQEL
-158 KALRKELSLS
+158 KGLRKELSLA
-168 TLRFGQNVLKE
+168 TLRFGQNVLRE

-186 VLDGESLKRL
+186 VLDGESLQRL
-196 PASALETARRRA
+196 PSSALEQARKRA
-208 EEDGVDGWIFDL
+208 KEEGVEGWIFDL

-237 REQIYRDRGT
+237 RKQIYRDRGT
-247 LCFDSSK
+247 LCYDTSR

-259 SVIYDIVRLR
+259 ATIYDIVRLR
-269 HSIARVLGHDT
+269 HSIAKLLGHET
-280 YADLA
+280 YAELV
-285 LSKKMAKTPEAVY
+285 LTKKMAKTPEAVY
-298 HMLDRLRDA
+298 SMLDKLRDA
-307 YLPKAHEEVE
+307 YLAKAREEVE
-317 AIATLAERRDGLST
+317 TIANQAERRDQITKL
-331 VEPWDW
+331 EPWDW
-337 SYYAELYRENA
+337 SYYAELYRERA
-348 LHYEEEETRPYFELS
+348 LKYEEEQTRPYFELS
-363 SVLRAMFGLA
+363 SVVEAMFGLA
-373 EQLYGITL
+373 GKLYGIEL
-381 TRNHDLPVYH
+381 RRNGELPVYH
-391 KDVEV
+391 PDVEA
-396 YDVTRGEDFV
+396 YDVLREGQLL
-406 GTLMLDYFPRKGKR
+406 GTLLLDYFPRKGKR

-440 LVTNFTPPTDDKPS
+440 LVTNFTPPSDEKPS

-466 EFGHALHGLLTQVK
+466 EFGHALHGLLTTVK
-480 YSSLS
+480 HASLS

-498 QMNENWMRQRDFVK
+498 QMNENWMRRRDFVK
-512 SFARHYRTGEVISDE
+512 SFAKHYQTGEVIGDD

-558 ASDPETL
+558 ATDPETL
-565 PEDIETV
+565 PTDIEEV
-572 EREAAEGLSLLPH
+572 EAEARKGLELLPH
-585 AEGTAMSPSF
+585 AAGTAMSPSF

-667 LLRRSHLID
+667 LLRRSHLIQ

>member
-1 MSAVSGRSAPTMA
+1 ME

-25 ETLAARVREDLET
+25 DTLAAKVREDLET
-38 YRSELEAIRAV
+38 YREELEEIRSV
-49 PPESATFGNT
+49 PIEAATFGNT
-59 VLALEEA
+59 VLALEQA

-74 ATYFNL
+74 ATFYNL

-93 EQLTEE
+93 EELTEE
-99 LTDVSN
+99 LTDVAN
-105 EISLDPTIAAKVKKV
+105 EVSLDPDIAAKVKKI
-120 YEEPQDEL
+120 YEAPQDAL
-128 SPIDRRLLLRTYEA
+128 SRIDKRLLLRTYES

-150 PESQRQEL
+150 PESSRQEL
-158 KALRKELSLS
+158 KGLRKELSLA
-168 TLRFGQNVLKE
+168 TLRFGQNVLRE

-186 VLDGESLKRL
+186 VLDGESLQRL
-196 PASALETARRRA
+196 PSSALEQARKRA
-208 EEDGVDGWIFDL
+208 KEEGVEGWIFDL

-237 REQIYRDRGT
+237 RRQIYRDRGT
-247 LCFDSSK
+247 LCYDTSR

-259 SVIYDIVRLR
+259 ATIYDIVRLR
-269 HSIARVLGHDT
+269 HSIAKLLGHET
-280 YADLA
+280 YAELV
-285 LSKKMAKTPEAVY
+285 LTKKMAKTPEAVY
-298 HMLDRLRDA
+298 NMLDKLRDA
-307 YLPKAHEEVE
+307 YLSKAREEVE
-317 AIATLAERRDGLST
+317 TIAGQAERRDQITKL
-331 VEPWDW
+331 EPWDW
-337 SYYAELYRENA
+337 SYYAELYREKA
-348 LHYEEEETRPYFELS
+348 LRYEEEQTRPYFELS
-363 SVLRAMFGLA
+363 SVVEAMFGLA
-373 EQLYGITL
+373 GKLYGIEL
-381 TRNHDLPVYH
+381 RRNSELPVYH
-391 KDVEV
+391 PDVEA
-396 YDVTRGEDFV
+396 YDVLREGQLL
-406 GTLMLDYFPRKGKR
+406 GTLLLDYFPRKGKR

-440 LVTNFTPPTDDKPS
+440 LVTNFTPPSDDKPS

-466 EFGHALHGLLTQVK
+466 EFGHALHGLLTTVK
-480 YSSLS
+480 HASLS

-498 QMNENWMRQRDFVK
+498 QMNENWMRRCDFVK
-512 SFARHYRTGEVISDE
+512 SFAKHYQTGEVIGDD

-558 ASDPETL
+558 ATDPETL
-565 PEDIETV
+565 PTDTEEV
-572 EREAAEGLSLLPH
+572 EAEARKGLELLPH
-585 AEGTAMSPSF
+585 AVGTAMSPSF

-667 LLRRSHLID
+667 LLRRSHLIQ

>member
-1 MSAVSGRSAPTMA
+1 ME

-25 ETLAARVREDLET
+25 DTLVARVREDLAT
-38 YRSELEAIRAV
+38 YREELEEIRSV
-49 PPESATFGNT
+49 PIESATFGNT
-59 VLALEEA
+59 VLALEQA

-74 ATYFNL
+74 ATFYNL
-80 LSCDADDRLMELS
+80 LSCDAHDRLMELS
-93 EQLTEE
+93 EELTEE
-99 LTDVSN
+99 LTDVAN
-105 EISLDPTIAAKVKKV
+105 EISLDPDIAAKVKKI
-120 YEEPQDEL
+120 YEAPQDAL
-128 SPIDRRLLLRTYEA
+128 SRIDKRLLLRTYES

-150 PESQRQEL
+150 PESSRQEL
-158 KALRKELSLS
+158 KGLRKELSLA
-168 TLRFGQNVLKE
+168 TLRFGQNVLRE

-186 VLDGESLKRL
+186 VLDGESLQKL
-196 PASALETARRRA
+196 PSSALEQARKRA
-208 EEDGVDGWIFDL
+208 KEEGVQGWIFDL

-237 REQIYRDRGT
+237 RRQIYRDRGT
-247 LCFDSSK
+247 LCYDTSR

-259 SVIYDIVRLR
+259 ATIYDIVRLR
-269 HSIARVLGHDT
+269 HAIAKLLGHET
-280 YADLA
+280 YADLV
-285 LSKKMAKTPEAVY
+285 LSKKMAKTPDAVY
-298 HMLDRLRDA
+298 QMLDRLRDA
-307 YLPKAHEEVE
+307 YLAKAREEVE
-317 AIATLAERRDGLST
+317 TIANQAERRDQITKL
-331 VEPWDW
+331 EPWDW
-337 SYYAELYRENA
+337 SYYAELYRQRA
-348 LHYEEEETRPYFELS
+348 LKYDEEQTRPYFELS
-363 SVLRAMFGLA
+363 SVVKAMFGLA
-373 EQLYGITL
+373 GKLYGVEL
-381 TRNHDLPVYH
+381 HRNPELPVYH
-391 KDVEV
+391 PDVEA
-396 YDVTRGEDFV
+396 YDVMREGQLL
-406 GTLMLDYFPRKGKR
+406 GTLLLDYFPRKGKR
-420 SGAWMTN
+420 CGAWMTN

-440 LVTNFTPPTDDKPS
+440 LVTNFTPPSDDKPS

-466 EFGHALHGLLTQVK
+466 EFGHALHGLLTTVK
-480 YSSLS
+480 YASLS

-512 SFARHYRTGEVISDE
+512 SFAKHYETGEVIGDD

-558 ASDPETL
+558 ATDPETL
-565 PEDIETV
+565 PTDIEAV
-572 EREAAEGLSLLPH
+572 EAEARKGLELLPH
-585 AEGTAMSPSF
+585 AAGTAMSPSF

-660 RDATVDA
+660 RNATVDA
-667 LLRRSHLID
+667 LLRRSHLIQ

>member
-1 MSAVSGRSAPTMA
+1 ME

-25 ETLAARVREDLET
+25 DTLATKVREDLET
-38 YRSELEAIRAV
+38 YREELEEIRSV
-49 PPESATFGNT
+49 PIEAATFGNT
-59 VLALEEA
+59 VLALEQA

-74 ATYFNL
+74 ATFYNL

-93 EQLTEE
+93 EELTEE
-99 LTDVSN
+99 LTDVAN
-105 EISLDPTIAAKVKKV
+105 EVSLDPDIAAKVKQI
-120 YEEPQDEL
+120 YEAPQDAL
-128 SPIDRRLLLRTYEA
+128 SRIDKRLLLRTYES

-150 PESQRQEL
+150 PESSRQEL
-158 KALRKELSLS
+158 KGLRKELSLA
-168 TLRFGQNVLKE
+168 TLRFGQNVLRE

-196 PASALETARRRA
+196 PSSALEQARKRA
-208 EEDGVDGWIFDL
+208 KEEGVEGWIFDL

-237 REQIYRDRGT
+237 RKQIYRDRGT
-247 LCFDSSK
+247 LCYDPSR

-259 SVIYDIVRLR
+259 ATIYDIVRLR
-269 HSIARVLGHDT
+269 HSIAKLLGHET
-280 YADLA
+280 YAELV
-285 LSKKMAKTPEAVY
+285 LTKKMAKTPEAVY
-298 HMLDRLRDA
+298 SMLDKLRDA
-307 YLPKAHEEVE
+307 YLAKAREEVE
-317 AIATLAERRDGLST
+317 TIAGQAERRDQITKL
-331 VEPWDW
+331 EPWDW
-337 SYYAELYRENA
+337 SYYAELYREKA
-348 LHYEEEETRPYFELS
+348 LKYEEEQTRPYFELS
-363 SVLRAMFGLA
+363 SVVEAMFGLA
-373 EQLYGITL
+373 GKLYGIEL
-381 TRNHDLPVYH
+381 RRNGELPVYH
-391 KDVEV
+391 PDVEA
-396 YDVTRGEDFV
+396 YDVLREGQLL
-406 GTLMLDYFPRKGKR
+406 GTLLLDYFPRKGKR

-440 LVTNFTPPTDDKPS
+440 LVTNFTPPSDEKPS

-466 EFGHALHGLLTQVK
+466 EFGHALHGLLTTVK
-480 YSSLS
+480 HASLS

-512 SFARHYRTGEVISDE
+512 SFAKHYQTGEVIGDD

-558 ASDPETL
+558 ATDPETL
-565 PEDIETV
+565 PTDIEEV
-572 EREAAEGLSLLPH
+572 EAEARKGLELLPH
-585 AEGTAMSPSF
+585 EAGTAMSPSF

-667 LLRRSHLID
+667 LLRRSHLIQ

>member
-1 MSAVSGRSAPTMA
+1 ME

-25 ETLAARVREDLET
+25 DTLAAKVREDLET
-38 YRSELEAIRAV
+38 YREELEEIRSV
-49 PPESATFGNT
+49 PIEAATFGNT
-59 VLALEEA
+59 VLALEQA

-74 ATYFNL
+74 ATFYNL

-93 EQLTEE
+93 EELTEE
-99 LTDVSN
+99 LTDVAN
-105 EISLDPTIAAKVKKV
+105 EISLDPDIAAKVKKI
-120 YEEPQDEL
+120 YEAPQDAL
-128 SPIDRRLLLRTYEA
+128 SRIDKRLLLRTYES

-150 PESQRQEL
+150 PESSRQEL
-158 KALRKELSLS
+158 KGLRKELSLA
-168 TLRFGQNVLKE
+168 TLRFGQNVLRE

-196 PASALETARRRA
+196 PSSALEQARKRA
-208 EEDGVDGWIFDL
+208 KEEGVEGWIFDL

-237 REQIYRDRGT
+237 RKQIYRDRGT
-247 LCFDSSK
+247 LCYDTSR

-259 SVIYDIVRLR
+259 ATIYDIVRLR
-269 HSIARVLGHDT
+269 HSIAKLLGHET
-280 YADLA
+280 YAELV
-285 LSKKMAKTPEAVY
+285 LTKKMAKTPEAVY
-298 HMLDRLRDA
+298 NMLDKLRVA
-307 YLPKAHEEVE
+307 YLAKAREEVE
-317 AIATLAERRDGLST
+317 TIAGQAERRDQITKL
-331 VEPWDW
+331 EPWDW
-337 SYYAELYRENA
+337 SYYAELYRERA
-348 LHYEEEETRPYFELS
+348 LKYEEEQTRPYFELS
-363 SVLRAMFGLA
+363 SVVEAMFGLA
-373 EQLYGITL
+373 GKLYGIEL
-381 TRNHDLPVYH
+381 RRNGELPVYH
-391 KDVEV
+391 PDVEA
-396 YDVTRGEDFV
+396 YDVLREGQLL
-406 GTLMLDYFPRKGKR
+406 GTLLLDYFPRKGKR

-440 LVTNFTPPTDDKPS
+440 LVTNFTPPSDEKPS

-466 EFGHALHGLLTQVK
+466 EFGHALHGLLTTVK
-480 YSSLS
+480 HASLS

-512 SFARHYRTGEVISDE
+512 SFAKHYQTGEVIGDD

-558 ASDPETL
+558 ATDPETL
-565 PEDIETV
+565 PTDIEEV
-572 EREAAEGLSLLPH
+572 EAEARKGLELLPH
-585 AEGTAMSPSF
+585 AVGTAMSPSF

-667 LLRRSHLID
+667 LLRRSHLIQ

>member
-1 MSAVSGRSAPTMA
+1 ME

-25 ETLAARVREDLET
+25 DTLVARVREDLAT
-38 YRSELEAIRAV
+38 YREELEEIRSV
-49 PPESATFGNT
+49 PIESATFGNT
-59 VLALEEA
+59 VLALEQA

-74 ATYFNL
+74 ATFYNL
-80 LSCDADDRLMELS
+80 LSCDAEDRLMELS
-93 EQLTEE
+93 EELTEE
-99 LTDVSN
+99 LTDVAN
-105 EISLDPTIAAKVKKV
+105 EISLDPDIAAKVKKI
-120 YEEPQDEL
+120 YEAPQDAL
-128 SPIDRRLLLRTYEA
+128 SRIDKRILLRTYES

-150 PESQRQEL
+150 PESSRQEL
-158 KALRKELSLS
+158 KGLRKELSLA
-168 TLRFGQNVLKE
+168 TLRFGQNVLRE

-186 VLDGESLKRL
+186 VLDGESLQRL
-196 PASALETARRRA
+196 PSSALEQARKRA
-208 EEDGVDGWIFDL
+208 KEEGVEGWIFDL

-237 REQIYRDRGT
+237 RRQIYRDRGT
-247 LCFDSSK
+247 LCYDTSR

-259 SVIYDIVRLR
+259 ATIYDIVRLR
-269 HSIARVLGHDT
+269 HSIAKLLGHET
-280 YADLA
+280 YADLV
-285 LSKKMAKTPEAVY
+285 LSKKMAKTPDAVY
-298 HMLDRLRDA
+298 QMLDSLRDA
-307 YLPKAHEEVE
+307 YLAKAHEEVE
-317 AIATLAERRDGLST
+317 TIANQAERRDQISKL
-331 VEPWDW
+331 EPWDW
-337 SYYAELYRENA
+337 SFYAELYRQRA
-348 LHYEEEETRPYFELS
+348 LKYDEEQTRPYFELS
-363 SVLRAMFGLA
+363 SVVEAMFGLA
-373 EQLYGITL
+373 GKLYGVEL
-381 TRNHDLPVYH
+381 HRNPELPVYH
-391 KDVEV
+391 PDVEA
-396 YDVTRGEDFV
+396 YDVLREGQLL
-406 GTLMLDYFPRKGKR
+406 GTLLLDYFPRKGKR

-440 LVTNFTPPTDDKPS
+440 LVTNFTPPSDDKPS

-466 EFGHALHGLLTQVK
+466 EFGHALHGLLTTVK
-480 YSSLS
+480 YASLS

-512 SFARHYRTGEVISDE
+512 SFAKHYETGEVIGDD

-558 ASDPETL
+558 ATDPEAL
-565 PEDIETV
+565 PTDIEAV
-572 EREAAEGLSLLPH
+572 EAEARKGLELLPH
-585 AEGTAMSPSF
+585 AVGTAMSPSF

-667 LLRRSHLID
+667 LLRRSHLIQ

>member
-1 MSAVSGRSAPTMA
+1 ME

-25 ETLAARVREDLET
+25 DTLAAKVREDLET
-38 YRSELEAIRAV
+38 YREELEEIRSV
-49 PPESATFGNT
+49 PIEAATFGNT
-59 VLALEEA
+59 VLALEQA

-74 ATYFNL
+74 ATFYNL

-93 EQLTEE
+93 EELTEE
-99 LTDVSN
+99 LTDVAN
-105 EISLDPTIAAKVKKV
+105 EVSLDPDIAAKVKKI
-120 YEEPQDEL
+120 YEASQDAL
-128 SPIDRRLLLRTYEA
+128 SRIDKRLLLRTYES

-150 PESQRQEL
+150 PESSRQEL
-158 KALRKELSLS
+158 KGLRKELSLA
-168 TLRFGQNVLKE
+168 TLRFGQNVLRE

-196 PASALETARRRA
+196 PSSALEQARKRA
-208 EEDGVDGWIFDL
+208 KEEGVEGWIFDL

-237 REQIYRDRGT
+237 RKQIYRDRGT
-247 LCFDSSK
+247 LCYDTSR

-259 SVIYDIVRLR
+259 ATIYDIVRLR
-269 HSIARVLGHDT
+269 HSIAKLLGHET
-280 YADLA
+280 YAELV
-285 LSKKMAKTPEAVY
+285 LTKKMAKTPEAVY
-298 HMLDRLRDA
+298 SMLDKLRDA
-307 YLPKAHEEVE
+307 YLAKAREEVE
-317 AIATLAERRDGLST
+317 TIAGQAERRDQITTL
-331 VEPWDW
+331 EPWDW
-337 SYYAELYRENA
+337 SYYAELYRERA
-348 LHYEEEETRPYFELS
+348 LKYEEEQTRPYFELS
-363 SVLRAMFGLA
+363 SVVEAMFGLA
-373 EQLYGITL
+373 GKLYGIEL
-381 TRNHDLPVYH
+381 RHNGELPVYH
-391 KDVEV
+391 PDVEA
-396 YDVTRGEDFV
+396 YDVLREGQLL
-406 GTLMLDYFPRKGKR
+406 GTLLLDYFPRKGKR

-440 LVTNFTPPTDDKPS
+440 LVTNFTPPSDEKPS

-466 EFGHALHGLLTQVK
+466 EFGHALHGLLTTVK
-480 YSSLS
+480 HASLS

-498 QMNENWMRQRDFVK
+498 QMNENWMRRRDFVK
-512 SFARHYRTGEVISDE
+512 SFAKHYETGEVIGDD

-558 ASDPETL
+558 ATDPETL
-565 PEDIETV
+565 PTDIEEV
-572 EREAAEGLSLLPH
+572 EAEARKGLELLPH
-585 AEGTAMSPSF
+585 AVGTAMSPSF

-667 LLRRSHLID
+667 LLRRSHLIQ

>member
-1 MSAVSGRSAPTMA
+1 ME

-25 ETLAARVREDLET
+25 DTLVARVREDLAT
-38 YRSELEAIRAV
+38 YREELEEIRSV
-49 PPESATFGNT
+49 PIESATFGNT
-59 VLALEEA
+59 VLALEQA

-74 ATYFNL
+74 AIFYNL

-93 EQLTEE
+93 EELTEE
-99 LTDVSN
+99 LTDVAN
-105 EISLDPTIAAKVKKV
+105 EISLDPDIAAKVKKI
-120 YEEPQDEL
+120 YEAPQDAL
-128 SPIDRRLLLRTYEA
+128 SRIDKRLLLRTYES

-150 PESQRQEL
+150 PESSRQEL
-158 KALRKELSLS
+158 KGLRKELSLA
-168 TLRFGQNVLKE
+168 TLRFGQNVLRE

-186 VLDGESLKRL
+186 VLDGESLQRL
-196 PASALETARRRA
+196 PSSALEQARKRA
-208 EEDGVDGWIFDL
+208 KEEGVEGWIFDL

-237 REQIYRDRGT
+237 RRQIYRDRGT
-247 LCFDSSK
+247 LCYDTSR

-259 SVIYDIVRLR
+259 ATIYDIVRLR
-269 HSIARVLGHDT
+269 HSIAKLLGHET
-280 YADLA
+280 YADLV
-285 LSKKMAKTPEAVY
+285 LSKKMAKTPDAVY
-298 HMLDRLRDA
+298 QMLDSLRDA
-307 YLPKAHEEVE
+307 YLAMAHEEVE
-317 AIATLAERRDGLST
+317 TIANQAERRDQISKL
-331 VEPWDW
+331 EPWDW
-337 SYYAELYRENA
+337 SYYAELYRQRA
-348 LHYEEEETRPYFELS
+348 LKYDEEQTRPYFELS
-363 SVLRAMFGLA
+363 SVVKAMFGLA
-373 EQLYGITL
+373 GKLYGVEL
-381 TRNHDLPVYH
+381 HRNPELPVYH
-391 KDVEV
+391 PDVEA
-396 YDVTRGEDFV
+396 YDVLREGQLL
-406 GTLMLDYFPRKGKR
+406 GTLLLDYFPRKGKR

-440 LVTNFTPPTDDKPS
+440 LVTNFTPPSDDKPS

-466 EFGHALHGLLTQVK
+466 EFGHALHGLLTTVK
-480 YSSLS
+480 YASLS

-498 QMNENWMRQRDFVK
+498 QMNENWMRRREFVK
-512 SFARHYRTGEVISDE
+512 SFAKHYETGEVIGDD

-558 ASDPETL
+558 ATDPEIL
-565 PEDIETV
+565 PTDIEAV
-572 EREAAEGLSLLPH
+572 EAEARKGLELLPH
-585 AEGTAMSPSF
+585 AAGTAMSPSF

-652 ELYRAFKG
+652 ALYRAFKG

-667 LLRRSHLID
+667 LLRRSHLIQ

>member
-1 MSAVSGRSAPTMA
+1 ME

-25 ETLAARVREDLET
+25 DTLATKVREDLET
-38 YRSELEAIRAV
+38 YREELEEIRSV
-49 PPESATFGNT
+49 PIEAATFGNT
-59 VLALEEA
+59 VLALEQA

-74 ATYFNL
+74 ATFYNL

-93 EQLTEE
+93 EGLTEE
-99 LTDVSN
+99 LTDVAN
-105 EISLDPTIAAKVKKV
+105 EVSLDPNIAAKVKQI
-120 YEEPQDEL
+120 YEAPQDAL
-128 SPIDRRLLLRTYEA
+128 SRIDKRLLLRTYES

-150 PESQRQEL
+150 PESSRQEL
-158 KALRKELSLS
+158 KGLRKELSLA
-168 TLRFGQNVLKE
+168 TLRFGQNVLRE

-196 PASALETARRRA
+196 PSSALEQARKRA
-208 EEDGVDGWIFDL
+208 KEEGVEGWIFDL

-237 REQIYRDRGT
+237 RKQIYRDRGT
-247 LCFDSSK
+247 LCYDTSR

-259 SVIYDIVRLR
+259 AIIYDIVRLR
-269 HSIARVLGHDT
+269 HSIAKLLGHET
-280 YADLA
+280 YAELV
-285 LSKKMAKTPEAVY
+285 LTKKMAKTPEAVY
-298 HMLDRLRDA
+298 NMLDKLRDA
-307 YLPKAHEEVE
+307 YLAKAREEVE
-317 AIATLAERRDGLST
+317 TIAGQAERRDQITKL
-331 VEPWDW
+331 EPWDW
-337 SYYAELYRENA
+337 SYYAELYREKA
-348 LHYEEEETRPYFELS
+348 LKYEEDQTRPYFELS
-363 SVLRAMFGLA
+363 SVVEAMFGLA
-373 EQLYGITL
+373 GKLYGIEL
-381 TRNHDLPVYH
+381 HRNPELPVYH
-391 KDVEV
+391 PDVEA
-396 YDVTRGEDFV
+396 YDVLREGQLL
-406 GTLMLDYFPRKGKR
+406 GTLLLDYFPRKGKR

-440 LVTNFTPPTDDKPS
+440 LVTNFTPPSDEKPS

-466 EFGHALHGLLTQVK
+466 EFGHALHGLLTTVK
-480 YSSLS
+480 HASLS

-512 SFARHYRTGEVISDE
+512 SFAKHYETGEVIGDD

-558 ASDPETL
+558 ATDPETL
-565 PEDIETV
+565 PTDIEEV
-572 EREAAEGLSLLPH
+572 EAEAQKGLELLPH
-585 AEGTAMSPSF
+585 AVGTAMSPSF

-667 LLRRSHLID
+667 LLRRSHLIQ

>member
-1 MSAVSGRSAPTMA
+1 ME

-25 ETLAARVREDLET
+25 DTLAASVRKDLKT
-38 YRSELEAIRAV
+38 YREELEEIRSI
-49 PPESATFGNT
+49 PLESATFGNT
-59 VLALEEA
+59 VLALEQA

-74 ATYFNL
+74 ATFYNL
-80 LSCDADDRLMELS
+80 LSCDADDHLMELS
-93 EQLTEE
+93 EELTEE
-99 LTDVSN
+99 LTDVAN
-105 EISLDPTIAAKVKKV
+105 EISLDPDIAAKVKKI
-120 YEEPQDEL
+120 YEAPQDAL
-128 SPIDRRLLLRTYEA
+128 SRIDKRLLLRTYES

-150 PESQRQEL
+150 PESSRQEL
-158 KALRKELSLS
+158 KGLRKELSLA
-168 TLRFGQNVLKE
+168 TLRFGQNVLRE

-186 VLDGESLKRL
+186 VLDGESLQRL
-196 PASALETARRRA
+196 PSSALEQALKRA
-208 EEDGVDGWIFDL
+208 KEEGVEGWIFDL

-237 REQIYRDRGT
+237 RKQIYRDRGT
-247 LCFDSSK
+247 LCYDTSK

-259 SVIYDIVRLR
+259 ATIYDIVRLR
-269 HSIARVLGHDT
+269 HSIAKLLGHET
-280 YADLA
+280 YAELV
-285 LSKKMAKTPEAVY
+285 LTKKMAKTPEAVY
-298 HMLDRLRDA
+298 NMLDKLRDA
-307 YLPKAHEEVE
+307 YLAKAREEVE
-317 AIATLAERRDGLST
+317 TIAGQAERRDQITKL
-331 VEPWDW
+331 EPWDW
-337 SYYAELYRENA
+337 SYYAELYREKA
-348 LHYEEEETRPYFELS
+348 LKYEEEQTRPYFELS
-363 SVLRAMFGLA
+363 SVVEAMFGLA
-373 EQLYGITL
+373 GKLYGIEL
-381 TRNHDLPVYH
+381 RRNGELPVYH
-391 KDVEV
+391 PDVEA
-396 YDVTRGEDFV
+396 YDVLREGHLL
-406 GTLMLDYFPRKGKR
+406 GTLLLDYFPRKGKR

-440 LVTNFTPPTDDKPS
+440 LVTNFTPPSDEKPS

-466 EFGHALHGLLTQVK
+466 EFGHALHGLLTTVK
-480 YSSLS
+480 HASLS

-512 SFARHYRTGEVISDE
+512 SFAKHYETGEVIGDD

-558 ASDPETL
+558 ATDPETL
-565 PEDIETV
+565 PTDIEEV
-572 EREAAEGLSLLPH
+572 EAEARKGLELLPH
-585 AEGTAMSPSF
+585 AVGTAMSPSF

-667 LLRRSHLID
+667 LLRRSHLIP

>member
-1 MSAVSGRSAPTMA
+1 ME

-25 ETLAARVREDLET
+25 DTLAAKVREDLET
-38 YRSELEAIRAV
+38 YREELEEIRSV
-49 PPESATFGNT
+49 PIEAATFGNT
-59 VLALEEA
+59 VLALEQA

-74 ATYFNL
+74 ATFYNL

-93 EQLTEE
+93 EELTEE
-99 LTDVSN
+99 LTDVAN
-105 EISLDPTIAAKVKKV
+105 EVSLDTDIAAKVKKI
-120 YEEPQDEL
+120 YEAPQDAL
-128 SPIDRRLLLRTYEA
+128 SRIDKRLLLRTYES

-150 PESQRQEL
+150 PESSRQEL
-158 KALRKELSLS
+158 KGLRKELSLA
-168 TLRFGQNVLKE
+168 TLRFGQNVLRE

-196 PASALETARRRA
+196 PSSALGQARKRA
-208 EEDGVDGWIFDL
+208 KEEGVEGWIFDL

-237 REQIYRDRGT
+237 RKQIYRDRGT
-247 LCFDSSK
+247 LCYDTSR

-259 SVIYDIVRLR
+259 ATIYDIVRLR
-269 HSIARVLGHDT
+269 HSIAKLLGHET
-280 YADLA
+280 YAELV
-285 LSKKMAKTPEAVY
+285 LTKKMAKTPEAVY
-298 HMLDRLRDA
+298 NMLDKLRDA
-307 YLPKAHEEVE
+307 YLTKAREEVE
-317 AIATLAERRDGLST
+317 TIAGQAERRDQITKL
-331 VEPWDW
+331 EPWDW
-337 SYYAELYRENA
+337 SYYAELYRERA
-348 LHYEEEETRPYFELS
+348 LKYEEEQTRPYFELS
-363 SVLRAMFGLA
+363 SVVEAMFGLA
-373 EQLYGITL
+373 GKLYGIEL
-381 TRNHDLPVYH
+381 RRNGELPVYH
-391 KDVEV
+391 PDVEA
-396 YDVTRGEDFV
+396 YDVLREGQLL
-406 GTLMLDYFPRKGKR
+406 GTLLLDYFPRKGKR

-440 LVTNFTPPTDDKPS
+440 LVTNFTPHSDEKPS

-466 EFGHALHGLLTQVK
+466 EFGHALHGLLTTVK
-480 YSSLS
+480 HASLS

-498 QMNENWMRQRDFVK
+498 QMNENWMRRRDFVK
-512 SFARHYRTGEVISDE
+512 SFAKHYQTGEVIGDG

-558 ASDPETL
+558 ATDPETL
-565 PEDIETV
+565 PTDIEEV
-572 EREAAEGLSLLPH
+572 EAEARKGLELLPH
-585 AEGTAMSPSF
+585 AAGTAMSPSF

-667 LLRRSHLID
+667 LLRRSHLIQ

>member
-1 MSAVSGRSAPTMA
+1 ME

-25 ETLAARVREDLET
+25 DTLAAKVREDLET
-38 YRSELEAIRAV
+38 YREELEEIRSV
-49 PPESATFGNT
+49 PIEAATFGNT
-59 VLALEEA
+59 VLALEQA

-74 ATYFNL
+74 ATFYNL

-93 EQLTEE
+93 EELTEE
-99 LTDVSN
+99 LTDVAN
-105 EISLDPTIAAKVKKV
+105 EVSLDPDIAAKVKKI
-120 YEEPQDEL
+120 YEASQDAL
-128 SPIDRRLLLRTYEA
+128 SRIDKRLLLRTYES

-150 PESQRQEL
+150 PESSRQEL
-158 KALRKELSLS
+158 KGLRKELSLA
-168 TLRFGQNVLKE
+168 TLRFGQNVLRE

-196 PASALETARRRA
+196 PSSALEQARKRA
-208 EEDGVDGWIFDL
+208 KEEGVEGWIFDL

-237 REQIYRDRGT
+237 RKQIYRDRGT
-247 LCFDSSK
+247 LCYDTSR

-259 SVIYDIVRLR
+259 ATIYDIVRLR
-269 HSIARVLGHDT
+269 HSIAKLLGHET
-280 YADLA
+280 YADLV
-285 LSKKMAKTPEAVY
+285 LTKKMAKTPEAVY
-298 HMLDRLRDA
+298 SMLDKLRDA
-307 YLPKAHEEVE
+307 YLAKAREEVE
-317 AIATLAERRDGLST
+317 TIAGQAERRDQITTL
-331 VEPWDW
+331 EPWDW
-337 SYYAELYRENA
+337 SYYAELYREKA
-348 LHYEEEETRPYFELS
+348 LKYEEEQTRPYFELS
-363 SVLRAMFGLA
+363 SVVEAMFGLA
-373 EQLYGITL
+373 GKLYGIEL
-381 TRNHDLPVYH
+381 RRNGELPVYH
-391 KDVEV
+391 PDVEA
-396 YDVTRGEDFV
+396 YDVLREGQLL
-406 GTLMLDYFPRKGKR
+406 GTLLLDYFPRKGKR

-440 LVTNFTPPTDDKPS
+440 LVTNFTPPSDEKPS

-466 EFGHALHGLLTQVK
+466 EFGHALHGLLTTVK
-480 YSSLS
+480 HASLS

-498 QMNENWMRQRDFVK
+498 QMNENWMRRRDFVK
-512 SFARHYRTGEVISDE
+512 SFAKHYETGEVIGDD

-558 ASDPETL
+558 ATDPETL
-565 PEDIETV
+565 PTDIEEV
-572 EREAAEGLSLLPH
+572 EAEARKGLELLPH
-585 AEGTAMSPSF
+585 AAGTAMSPSF

-667 LLRRSHLID
+667 LLRRSHLIQ

>member
-1 MSAVSGRSAPTMA
+1 ME

-25 ETLAARVREDLET
+25 DTLVARVREDLST
-38 YRSELEAIRAV
+38 YREELEEIRSV
-49 PPESATFGNT
+49 PIESATFGNT
-59 VLALEEA
+59 VLALEQA

-74 ATYFNL
+74 ATFYNL
-80 LSCDADDRLMELS
+80 LSCDAEDRLMELS
-93 EQLTEE
+93 EELTEE
-99 LTDVSN
+99 LTDVAN
-105 EISLDPTIAAKVKKV
+105 EISLDPDIAAKVKKI
-120 YEEPQDEL
+120 YEAPQDAL
-128 SPIDRRLLLRTYEA
+128 SRIDKRLLLRTYES

-150 PESQRQEL
+150 PESSRQEL
-158 KALRKELSLS
+158 KGLRKELSLA
-168 TLRFGQNVLKE
+168 TLRFGQNVLRE

-186 VLDGESLKRL
+186 VLDGESLQRL
-196 PASALETARRRA
+196 PSSALEQARKRA
-208 EEDGVDGWIFDL
+208 REEGVQGWIFDL

-237 REQIYRDRGT
+237 RRQIYRDRGT
-247 LCFDSSK
+247 LCYDTSR

-259 SVIYDIVRLR
+259 ATIYDIVRLR
-269 HSIARVLGHDT
+269 YAIAKLLGHET
-280 YADLA
+280 YADLV
-285 LSKKMAKTPEAVY
+285 LSKKMAKTPDAVY
-298 HMLDRLRDA
+298 QMLDSLRDA
-307 YLPKAHEEVE
+307 YLAKAREEVE
-317 AIATLAERRDGLST
+317 TIANQAERRDQISKL
-331 VEPWDW
+331 EPWDW
-337 SYYAELYRENA
+337 SFYAELYRQRA
-348 LHYEEEETRPYFELS
+348 LKYDEEQTRPYFELS
-363 SVLRAMFGLA
+363 SVVEAMFGLA
-373 EQLYGITL
+373 GKLYGVEL
-381 TRNHDLPVYH
+381 RRNPELPVYH
-391 KDVEV
+391 PDVEA
-396 YDVTRGEDFV
+396 YDVMREGQLL
-406 GTLMLDYFPRKGKR
+406 GTLLLDYFPRKGKR

-440 LVTNFTPPTDDKPS
+440 LVTNFTPPSDDKPS

-466 EFGHALHGLLTQVK
+466 EFGHALHGLLTTVK
-480 YSSLS
+480 YASLS

-512 SFARHYRTGEVISDE
+512 SFAKHYETGEVIGDD

-558 ASDPETL
+558 ATDPETL
-565 PEDIETV
+565 PTDIEAV
-572 EREAAEGLSLLPH
+572 EAEARKGLELLPH
-585 AEGTAMSPSF
+585 AVGTAMSPSF

-667 LLRRSHLID
+667 LLRRSHLIQ

>member
-1 MSAVSGRSAPTMA
+1 ME
-14 RLYPDFEHRDA
+14 RLYPVFEHRDA
-25 ETLAARVREDLET
+25 DTLVARVREDLAI
-38 YRSELEAIRAV
+38 YREELEEIRSV
-49 PPESATFGNT
+49 PIESATFGNT
-59 VLALEEA
+59 VLALEQA

-74 ATYFNL
+74 ATFYNL

-93 EQLTEE
+93 EELTEE
-99 LTDVSN
+99 LTDVAN
-105 EISLDPTIAAKVKKV
+105 EISLDPDIAAKVKKI
-120 YEEPQDEL
+120 YEAPQDAL
-128 SPIDRRLLLRTYEA
+128 SRIDKRLLLRTYES

-150 PESQRQEL
+150 PESSRQEL
-158 KALRKELSLS
+158 KGLRKELSLA
-168 TLRFGQNVLKE
+168 TLRFGQNVLRE

-186 VLDGESLKRL
+186 VLDGESLQRL
-196 PASALETARRRA
+196 PSSALEQARKRA
-208 EEDGVDGWIFDL
+208 KEEGVEGWIFDL

-237 REQIYRDRGT
+237 RRQIYRDRGT
-247 LCFDSSK
+247 LCYDTSR

-259 SVIYDIVRLR
+259 ATIYDIVRLR
-269 HSIARVLGHDT
+269 HAIAKLLGHET
-280 YADLA
+280 YADLV
-285 LSKKMAKTPEAVY
+285 LSKKMAKTPDAVY
-298 HMLDRLRDA
+298 QMLDRLRDA
-307 YLPKAHEEVE
+307 YLAKAREEVE
-317 AIATLAERRDGLST
+317 TIANQAERRDQITKL
-331 VEPWDW
+331 EPWDW
-337 SYYAELYRENA
+337 SFYAELYRQRA
-348 LHYEEEETRPYFELS
+348 LKYDEEQTRPYFELS
-363 SVLRAMFGLA
+363 SVVNAMFGLA
-373 EQLYGITL
+373 GKLYGVEL
-381 TRNHDLPVYH
+381 HRNPELPVYH
-391 KDVEV
+391 PDVEA
-396 YDVTRGEDFV
+396 YDVMREGQLL
-406 GTLMLDYFPRKGKR
+406 GTLLLDYFPRKGKR

-440 LVTNFTPPTDDKPS
+440 LVTNFTPPSDDKPS

-466 EFGHALHGLLTQVK
+466 EFGHALHGLLTTVK

-512 SFARHYRTGEVISDE
+512 SFAKHYETGEVIGDD

-558 ASDPETL
+558 ATDPETL
-565 PEDIETV
+565 PTDIEAV
-572 EREAAEGLSLLPH
+572 EAEARKGLELLPH
-585 AEGTAMSPSF
+585 AAGTAMSPSF

-667 LLRRSHLID
+667 LLRRSHLIG

>member
-1 MSAVSGRSAPTMA
+1 ME

-25 ETLAARVREDLET
+25 DTLAAKVREDLET
-38 YRSELEAIRAV
+38 YREELEEIRSV
-49 PPESATFGNT
+49 PLEAATFGNT
-59 VLALEEA
+59 VLALEQA

-74 ATYFNL
+74 ATFYNL
-80 LSCDADDRLMELS
+80 LGCDADDRLMELS
-93 EQLTEE
+93 EELTEE
-99 LTDVSN
+99 LTDVAN
-105 EISLDPTIAAKVKKV
+105 EISLDPDIAAKVKKI
-120 YEEPQDEL
+120 YEAPQDAL
-128 SPIDRRLLLRTYEA
+128 SRIDKRLLLRTYES

-150 PESQRQEL
+150 PESSRQEL
-158 KALRKELSLS
+158 KGLRKELSLA
-168 TLRFGQNVLKE
+168 TLRFGQNVLRE

-196 PASALETARRRA
+196 PSSALEQARKRA
-208 EEDGVDGWIFDL
+208 NEEGVEGWIFDL

-237 REQIYRDRGT
+237 RKQIYRDRGT
-247 LCFDSSK
+247 LCYDTSR

-259 SVIYDIVRLR
+259 ATIYEIVRLR
-269 HSIARVLGHDT
+269 HSVAKLLGHET
-280 YADLA
+280 YADLV

-298 HMLDRLRDA
+298 SMLDKLRDA
-307 YLPKAHEEVE
+307 YLAKAREEVE
-317 AIATLAERRDGLST
+317 TIAGQAERRDQITTL
-331 VEPWDW
+331 EPWDW
-337 SYYAELYRENA
+337 SYYAELYREKA
-348 LHYEEEETRPYFELS
+348 LRYEEEQTRPYFELS
-363 SVLRAMFGLA
+363 SVVEAMFGLA
-373 EQLYGITL
+373 GKLYGIEL
-381 TRNHDLPVYH
+381 RRNGELPVYH
-391 KDVEV
+391 PDVEA
-396 YDVTRGEDFV
+396 YDVLREGQLL
-406 GTLMLDYFPRKGKR
+406 GTLLLDYFPRKGKR

-440 LVTNFTPPTDDKPS
+440 LVTNFTPPSDEKPS

-466 EFGHALHGLLTQVK
+466 EFGHALHGLLTTVK
-480 YSSLS
+480 HASLS

-512 SFARHYRTGEVISDE
+512 SFAKHYQSGEVIGDD

-558 ASDPETL
+558 ATDPETL
-565 PEDIETV
+565 PTDIEEV
-572 EREAAEGLSLLPH
+572 EAEARKGLELLPH
-585 AEGTAMSPSF
+585 EAGTAMSPSF

-667 LLRRSHLID
+667 LLRRSHLIQ

>member
-1 MSAVSGRSAPTMA
+1 ME

-25 ETLAARVREDLET
+25 DTLVARVREDLAT
-38 YRSELEAIRAV
+38 YREELEEIRSV
-49 PPESATFGNT
+49 PIESATFGNT
-59 VLALEEA
+59 VLALEQA

-74 ATYFNL
+74 ATFYNL

-93 EQLTEE
+93 EELTEE
-99 LTDVSN
+99 LTDVAN
-105 EISLDPTIAAKVKKV
+105 EISLDPDIAAKVKKI
-120 YEEPQDEL
+120 YEAPQEAL
-128 SPIDRRLLLRTYEA
+128 SRIDKRLLLRTYES

-150 PESQRQEL
+150 PESSRQEL
-158 KALRKELSLS
+158 KGLRKELSLA
-168 TLRFGQNVLKE
+168 TLRFGQNVLRE

-186 VLDGESLKRL
+186 VLDGESLQRL
-196 PASALETARRRA
+196 PSSALEQARKRA
-208 EEDGVDGWIFDL
+208 REEGVQGWIFDL

-237 REQIYRDRGT
+237 RRQIYRDRGT
-247 LCFDSSK
+247 LCYDTSR

-259 SVIYDIVRLR
+259 ATIYDIVRLR
-269 HSIARVLGHDT
+269 HAIAKLLGHET
-280 YADLA
+280 YADLV
-285 LSKKMAKTPEAVY
+285 LSKKMAKTPDAVY
-298 HMLDRLRDA
+298 QMLDRLRDA
-307 YLPKAHEEVE
+307 YLAKAREEVE
-317 AIATLAERRDGLST
+317 TIANQAERRDQISKL
-331 VEPWDW
+331 EPWDW
-337 SYYAELYRENA
+337 SFYAELYRQRA
-348 LHYEEEETRPYFELS
+348 LKYDEEQTRPYFELS
-363 SVLRAMFGLA
+363 SVVEAMFGLA
-373 EQLYGITL
+373 GKLYGVEL
-381 TRNHDLPVYH
+381 RRNPELPVYH
-391 KDVEV
+391 PDVEA
-396 YDVTRGEDFV
+396 YDVMREGQLL
-406 GTLMLDYFPRKGKR
+406 GTLLLDYFPRKGKR

-440 LVTNFTPPTDDKPS
+440 LVTNFTPPSDDKPS

-466 EFGHALHGLLTQVK
+466 EFGHALHGLLTTVK
-480 YSSLS
+480 YASLS

-512 SFARHYRTGEVISDE
+512 SFAKHYETGEVIGDD

-558 ASDPETL
+558 ATDPETL
-565 PEDIETV
+565 PTDIEAV
-572 EREAAEGLSLLPH
+572 EAEARKGLELLPH
-585 AEGTAMSPSF
+585 AAGTAMSPSF

-667 LLRRSHLID
+667 LLRRSHLIQ

>member
-1 MSAVSGRSAPTMA
+1 ME

-25 ETLAARVREDLET
+25 DTLAAKVREDLET
-38 YRSELEAIRAV
+38 YREELEEIRSV
-49 PPESATFGNT
+49 PLEAATFGNT
-59 VLALEEA
+59 VLALELA

-74 ATYFNL
+74 ATFYNL

-93 EQLTEE
+93 EELTEE
-99 LTDVSN
+99 LTDVAN
-105 EISLDPTIAAKVKKV
+105 EISLDPDIAAKVKKI
-120 YEEPQDEL
+120 YEAPQDAL
-128 SPIDRRLLLRTYEA
+128 SRIDKRLLLRTYES

-150 PESQRQEL
+150 PESSRQEL
-158 KALRKELSLS
+158 KGLRKELSLA
-168 TLRFGQNVLKE
+168 TLRFGQNVLRE

-196 PASALETARRRA
+196 PSSALEQARKRA
-208 EEDGVDGWIFDL
+208 KEEGVEGWIFDL

-237 REQIYRDRGT
+237 RKQIYRDRGT
-247 LCFDSSK
+247 LCYDTSR

-259 SVIYDIVRLR
+259 ATIYDIVRLR
-269 HSIARVLGHDT
+269 HSIAKLLGHET
-280 YADLA
+280 YADLV

-298 HMLDRLRDA
+298 SMLDKLRDA
-307 YLPKAHEEVE
+307 YLAKAREEVDT
-317 AIATLAERRDGLST
+317 IAGQAERRDQITTL
-331 VEPWDW
+331 EPWDW
-337 SYYAELYRENA
+337 SYYAELYREKA
-348 LHYEEEETRPYFELS
+348 LKYEEEQTRPYFELS
-363 SVLRAMFGLA
+363 SVVEAMFGLA
-373 EQLYGITL
+373 GKLYGIEL
-381 TRNHDLPVYH
+381 RRNGELPVYH
-391 KDVEV
+391 PDVEA
-396 YDVTRGEDFV
+396 YDVLREGQLL
-406 GTLMLDYFPRKGKR
+406 GTLLLDYFPRKGKR

-440 LVTNFTPPTDDKPS
+440 LVTNFTPPSDEKPS

-466 EFGHALHGLLTQVK
+466 EFGHALHGLLTTVK
-480 YSSLS
+480 HASLS

-498 QMNENWMRQRDFVK
+498 QMNENWMRRRDFVK
-512 SFARHYRTGEVISDE
+512 SFAKHYETGEVIGDD

-558 ASDPETL
+558 ATDPETL
-565 PEDIETV
+565 PTDIEEV
-572 EREAAEGLSLLPH
+572 EAEARKGLELLPH
-585 AEGTAMSPSF
+585 AAGTAMSPSF

-667 LLRRSHLID
+667 LLRRSHLIQ

>member
-1 MSAVSGRSAPTMA
+1 ME

-25 ETLAARVREDLET
+25 DTLVARVREDLAT
-38 YRSELEAIRAV
+38 YREELEEIRSV
-49 PPESATFGNT
+49 PIESATFGNT
-59 VLALEEA
+59 VLALEQA

-74 ATYFNL
+74 ATFYNL

-93 EQLTEE
+93 EELTEE
-99 LTDVSN
+99 LTDVAN
-105 EISLDPTIAAKVKKV
+105 EISLDPDIAAKVKKI
-120 YEEPQDEL
+120 YEAPQDAL
-128 SPIDRRLLLRTYEA
+128 SRIDKRLLLRTYES

-150 PESQRQEL
+150 PESSRQEL
-158 KALRKELSLS
+158 KGQRKELSLA
-168 TLRFGQNVLKE
+168 TLRFGQNVLRE

-186 VLDGESLKRL
+186 VLDGESLQRL
-196 PASALETARRRA
+196 PSSALEQARKRA
-208 EEDGVDGWIFDL
+208 KEEGVEGWIFDL

-229 RFCSNRET
+229 RFCSSRET
-237 REQIYRDRGT
+237 RRQIYLDRGT
-247 LCFDSSK
+247 LCYDTSR

-259 SVIYDIVRLR
+259 ATIYDIVRLR
-269 HSIARVLGHDT
+269 HSIAKLLGHET
-280 YADLA
+280 YADLV
-285 LSKKMAKTPEAVY
+285 LSKKMAKTPDAVY
-298 HMLDRLRDA
+298 QMLDSLRDA
-307 YLPKAHEEVE
+307 YLAKAHEEVE
-317 AIATLAERRDGLST
+317 TIANQAERRDQISKL
-331 VEPWDW
+331 EPWDW
-337 SYYAELYRENA
+337 SFYAELYRQRA
-348 LHYEEEETRPYFELS
+348 LKYDEEQTRPYFELS
-363 SVLRAMFGLA
+363 SVVEAMFGLA
-373 EQLYGITL
+373 GKLYGVEL
-381 TRNHDLPVYH
+381 HRNPELPVYH
-391 KDVEV
+391 PDVEA
-396 YDVTRGEDFV
+396 YDVLREGQLL
-406 GTLMLDYFPRKGKR
+406 GTLLLDYFPRKGKR

-440 LVTNFTPPTDDKPS
+440 LVTNFTPPSDDKPS

-466 EFGHALHGLLTQVK
+466 EFGHALHGLLTTVK
-480 YSSLS
+480 YASLS

-512 SFARHYRTGEVISDE
+512 SFAKHYETGEVIGDD

-558 ASDPETL
+558 ATDPEAL
-565 PEDIETV
+565 PTDIEAV
-572 EREAAEGLSLLPH
+572 EAEARKGLELLPH
-585 AEGTAMSPSF
+585 AVGTAMSPSF

-667 LLRRSHLID
+667 LLRRSHLIQ

>member
-1 MSAVSGRSAPTMA
+1 ME

-25 ETLAARVREDLET
+25 DTLAAKVREDLET
-38 YRSELEAIRAV
+38 YREELEEIRSV
-49 PPESATFGNT
+49 PLEAATFGNT
-59 VLALEEA
+59 VLALEQA

-74 ATYFNL
+74 ATFYNL

-93 EQLTEE
+93 EELTEE
-99 LTDVSN
+99 LTDVAN
-105 EISLDPTIAAKVKKV
+105 EISLDPDIAAKVKKI
-120 YEEPQDEL
+120 YEAPQDAL
-128 SPIDRRLLLRTYEA
+128 SRIDKRLLLRTYES

-150 PESQRQEL
+150 PESSRQEL
-158 KALRKELSLS
+158 KGLRKELSLA
-168 TLRFGQNVLKE
+168 TLRFGQNVLRE

-196 PASALETARRRA
+196 PSSALEQARKRA
-208 EEDGVDGWIFDL
+208 KEEGVEGWIFDL

-237 REQIYRDRGT
+237 RKQIYRDRGT
-247 LCFDSSK
+247 LCYDTSR

-259 SVIYDIVRLR
+259 ATIYDIVRIR
-269 HSIARVLGHDT
+269 HSIAKLLGYET
-280 YADLA
+280 YAELV
-285 LSKKMAKTPEAVY
+285 LTKKMAKTPEAVY
-298 HMLDRLRDA
+298 NMLDKLRDA
-307 YLPKAHEEVE
+307 YLAKAREEVE
-317 AIATLAERRDGLST
+317 TIAGQAERRDQITTL
-331 VEPWDW
+331 EPWDW
-337 SYYAELYRENA
+337 SYYAELYRERA
-348 LHYEEEETRPYFELS
+348 LKYEEEQTRPYFELS
-363 SVLRAMFGLA
+363 SVVEAMFGLA
-373 EQLYGITL
+373 GKLYGIEL
-381 TRNHDLPVYH
+381 RRNGEQPVYH
-391 KDVEV
+391 PDVEA
-396 YDVTRGEDFV
+396 YDVLREGQLL
-406 GTLMLDYFPRKGKR
+406 GTLLLDYFPRKGKR

-440 LVTNFTPPTDDKPS
+440 LVTNFTPPSDEKPS

-466 EFGHALHGLLTQVK
+466 EFGHALHGLLTTVK
-480 YSSLS
+480 HASLS

-512 SFARHYRTGEVISDE
+512 SFAKHYETGEVIGDD

-558 ASDPETL
+558 ATDPETL
-565 PEDIETV
+565 PTDIEEV
-572 EREAAEGLSLLPH
+572 EAEARKGLELLPH
-585 AEGTAMSPSF
+585 AAGTAMSPSF

-609 YKWSEILDADAFEEF
+609 YKWSEILDADAFEDF

-667 LLRRSHLID
+667 LLRRSHLIQ

>member
-1 MSAVSGRSAPTMA
+1 ME

-25 ETLAARVREDLET
+25 DTLAAKVREDLET
-38 YRSELEAIRAV
+38 YREELEEIRSV
-49 PPESATFGNT
+49 PLEAATFGNT
-59 VLALEEA
+59 VLALEQA

-74 ATYFNL
+74 ATFYNL

-93 EQLTEE
+93 EELTEE
-99 LTDVSN
+99 LTDVAN
-105 EISLDPTIAAKVKKV
+105 EISIDPDIAAKVKQI
-120 YEEPQDEL
+120 YEAPQDAL
-128 SPIDRRLLLRTYEA
+128 SHIDKRLLLRTYES

-150 PESQRQEL
+150 PESSRQEL
-158 KALRKELSLS
+158 KGLRKELSLA
-168 TLRFGQNVLKE
+168 TLRFGQNVLRE

-196 PASALETARRRA
+196 PASALELARKRA
-208 EEDGVDGWIFDL
+208 QEEGVEGWIFDL

-237 REQIYRDRGT
+237 RKQIYRDRGT
-247 LCFDSSK
+247 LCYDTSM

-259 SVIYDIVRLR
+259 ATIYDIVRLR
-269 HSIARVLGHDT
+269 HSIAKLLGHET
-280 YADLA
+280 YAELV
-285 LSKKMAKTPEAVY
+285 LTKKMAKTPEAVY
-298 HMLDRLRDA
+298 SMLDKLRDA
-307 YLPKAHEEVE
+307 YLTKAREEVE
-317 AIATLAERRDGLST
+317 TIAGQAERRDQITTL
-331 VEPWDW
+331 EPWDW
-337 SYYAELYRENA
+337 SYYAELYREKA
-348 LHYEEEETRPYFELS
+348 LRYEEEQTRPYFELS
-363 SVLRAMFGLA
+363 SVVEAMFGLA
-373 EQLYGITL
+373 GKLYGIEL
-381 TRNHDLPVYH
+381 RRNGELPVYH
-391 KDVEV
+391 PDVEA
-396 YDVTRGEDFV
+396 YDVLREGHLR
-406 GTLMLDYFPRKGKR
+406 GTLLLDYFPRKGKR

-435 RPVIS
+435 LPVIS
-440 LVTNFTPPTDDKPS
+440 LVTNFTPPSDEKPS

-466 EFGHALHGLLTQVK
+466 EFGHALHGLLTTVK
-480 YSSLS
+480 HASLS

-498 QMNENWMRQRDFVK
+498 QMNENWMRQREFVK
-512 SFARHYRTGEVISDE
+512 SFAKHYETGEVIGDD

-558 ASDPETL
+558 ATDPETL
-565 PEDIETV
+565 PTDIEEV
-572 EREAAEGLSLLPH
+572 EAEARKGLELLPH
-585 AEGTAMSPSF
+585 AVGTAMSPSF

-667 LLRRSHLID
+667 LLRRSHLIQ

>member
-1 MSAVSGRSAPTMA
+1 ME

-25 ETLAARVREDLET
+25 DTLAARVRKDLET
-38 YRSELEAIRAV
+38 YREELEEIRSV
-49 PPESATFGNT
+49 PLESATFGNT
-59 VLALEEA
+59 VLALEQA

-74 ATYFNL
+74 ATFYNL

-93 EQLTEE
+93 EELTEE
-99 LTDVSN
+99 LTDVAN
-105 EISLDPTIAAKVKKV
+105 EISLDPDIAAKVKKI
-120 YEEPQDEL
+120 YESPQDAL
-128 SPIDRRLLLRTYEA
+128 SRIDKRLLLRTYES

-150 PESQRQEL
+150 PESSRQEL
-158 KALRKELSLS
+158 KGLRKELSLA
-168 TLRFGQNVLKE
+168 TLRFGQNVLRE

-196 PASALETARRRA
+196 PSSALEQARKRA
-208 EEDGVDGWIFDL
+208 KEEGVEGWIFDL

-237 REQIYRDRGT
+237 RKQIYRDRGT
-247 LCFDSSK
+247 LCYDTSK

-259 SVIYDIVRLR
+259 ATIYDIVRLR
-269 HSIARVLGHDT
+269 HSIAKLLGHET
-280 YADLA
+280 YAELV
-285 LSKKMAKTPEAVY
+285 LTKKMAKTPEAVY
-298 HMLDRLRDA
+298 NMLDKLRDA
-307 YLPKAHEEVE
+307 YLAKAREEVE
-317 AIATLAERRDGLST
+317 TIAGQAERRDQITKL
-331 VEPWDW
+331 EPWDW
-337 SYYAELYRENA
+337 SYYAELYREKA
-348 LHYEEEETRPYFELS
+348 LKYEEEQTRPNFELS
-363 SVLRAMFGLA
+363 SVVEAMFGLA
-373 EQLYGITL
+373 GKLYGIEL
-381 TRNHDLPVYH
+381 HRNPELPVYH
-391 KDVEV
+391 PDVEA
-396 YDVTRGEDFV
+396 YDVLREGQLL
-406 GTLMLDYFPRKGKR
+406 GTLLLDYFPRKGKR

-440 LVTNFTPPTDDKPS
+440 LVTNFTPPSDEKPS

-466 EFGHALHGLLTQVK
+466 EFGHALHGLLTTVK
-480 YSSLS
+480 HASLS

-512 SFARHYRTGEVISDE
+512 SFAKHYQTGEVIGDD

-558 ASDPETL
+558 ATDPETL
-565 PEDIETV
+565 PTDIEEV
-572 EREAAEGLSLLPH
+572 EAEARKGLELLPH
-585 AEGTAMSPSF
+585 AAGTAMSPSF

-667 LLRRSHLID
+667 LLRRSHLIQ

>member
-1 MSAVSGRSAPTMA
+1 ME

-25 ETLAARVREDLET
+25 DTLVARVREDLAT
-38 YRSELEAIRAV
+38 YREELEEIRSV
-49 PPESATFGNT
+49 PMESATFGNI
-59 VLALEEA
+59 VLALEQA

-74 ATYFNL
+74 ATFYNL

-93 EQLTEE
+93 EELTEE
-99 LTDVSN
+99 LTDIAN
-105 EISLDPTIAAKVKKV
+105 EISLDPDIAAKVKKI
-120 YEEPQDEL
+120 YEAPQEAL
-128 SPIDRRLLLRTYEA
+128 SRIDKRLLLRTYES

-150 PESQRQEL
+150 PESSRQEL
-158 KALRKELSLS
+158 KGLRKELSLA
-168 TLRFGQNVLKE
+168 TLRFGQNVLRE

-186 VLDGESLKRL
+186 VLDGESLQRL
-196 PASALETARRRA
+196 PSSALEQARKRA
-208 EEDGVDGWIFDL
+208 KEEGVQGWIFDL

-229 RFCSNRET
+229 RFCRNRET
-237 REQIYRDRGT
+237 RRQIYRDRGT
-247 LCFDSSK
+247 LCYDTSR

-259 SVIYDIVRLR
+259 ATIYDIVRLR
-269 HSIARVLGHDT
+269 HAIAKLLGHET
-280 YADLA
+280 YADLV
-285 LSKKMAKTPEAVY
+285 LSKKMAKTPDAVY
-298 HMLDRLRDA
+298 QMLDRLRDA
-307 YLPKAHEEVE
+307 YLAKAREEVE
-317 AIATLAERRDGLST
+317 TIANQAERRDQITKL
-331 VEPWDW
+331 EPWDW
-337 SYYAELYRENA
+337 SFYAELYRQRA
-348 LHYEEEETRPYFELS
+348 LKYDEEQTRPYFELS
-363 SVLRAMFGLA
+363 SVVKAMFGLA
-373 EQLYGITL
+373 GKLYGVEL
-381 TRNHDLPVYH
+381 HRNPELPVYH
-391 KDVEV
+391 PDVEA
-396 YDVTRGEDFV
+396 YDVMREGQLL
-406 GTLMLDYFPRKGKR
+406 GTLLLDYFPRKGKR

-440 LVTNFTPPTDDKPS
+440 LVTNFTPPSDDKPS

-466 EFGHALHGLLTQVK
+466 EFGHALHGLLTTVK
-480 YSSLS
+480 YASLS

-512 SFARHYRTGEVISDE
+512 SFAKHYETGEVIGDD

-558 ASDPETL
+558 ATDPETL
-565 PEDIETV
+565 PTDIEAV
-572 EREAAEGLSLLPH
+572 EAEARKGLELLPH
-585 AEGTAMSPSF
+585 AAGTAMSPSF

-667 LLRRSHLID
+667 LLRRSHLIQ